1 MSQWR
6 LGLKLLR
13 REGFSGEL
21 RWFVLA
27 LALSVACVLSV
38 ALVADRLDAGLKASG
53 RDFIGADRVLRSATP
68 APAAWLAQAKQEG
81 LVVQTTVSFNSMLFH
96 GDALQLASIRAVPSD
111 FPFYGKLELNPQRAP
126 APGEIW
132 LSARVMLLLGAKA
145 GDELEVG
152 NTRLK
157 VAGELGQE
165 PDQGFSPFQMAPRA
179 LIHSADVEA
188 TGALLPGSR
197 QQWRYLIKGPRENV
211 ARYEAW
217 LSTQLTPGQ
226 KLIKPDDEGSQ
237 VGKPLANAERF
248 FRLASLAGVLLGALA
263 MGIAVRHFAER
274 QTSMVALLKTLGAS
288 RRTLWQLMG
297 TLLFSLTLAGALIGL
312 AAGSAMQWLTLYLL
326 GDLLPADLPPPSWR
340 PFALGLAVAF
350 FITLLLAFVPFLR
363 LLKVPPLRVLR
374 RELEAGIPPWLMVP
388 VGLLGLFALVWGFTA
403 DVRLAVGLIGGM
415 GVLMLLLAL
424 LASGLLRLGSRL
436 KGPHALRLAISHLSR
451 ERSSGLFQLA
461 GFALALMLFGLLWAA
476 RVDLLEDFSTRLP
489 DDAPNRFLVNVAD
502 AEREG
507 ILADLHRAGAIT
519 SDFYP
524 MVRGRLTRIA
534 GEAVGE
540 DAAREGVDRELNF
553 TTAAALPPD
562 NKVTSGQWLG
572 GKGEVSVD
580 EALAERLGIALGDVL
595 GFTIEGRAFEA
606 RVTSLRSIK
615 WDNMRPNFY
624 MIFSPD
630 VLAPFSQTW
639 LGSYRLPAQLSEQG
653 RSAEVEIIRRHP
665 TVSLIDVED
674 LVGRLTLVSDQV
686 SRALGL
692 MLGLVTV
699 AALLVL
705 LTQTQASM
713 AHRRRELLLMRT
725 LGAGS
730 ALLEKMLRW
739 ELVAS
744 GALAGLC
751 AAMVVELC
759 SFGLQW
765 WWQGAQWQFHWAI
778 WGSLPLLGALLVTL
792 AGQGM
797 RRQLLAGTLSDRLRG
812 LGQGLL

>member
-6 LGLKLLR
+6 LGFKLLR
-13 REGFSGEL
+13 REGFNGEL

-53 RDFIGADRVLRSATP
+53 RDFIGADRALRSATP
-68 APAAWLAQAKQEG
+68 APAAWLEQAAKTG
-81 LVVQTTVSFNSMLFH
+81 LAVQTTVSFNSMLFH
-96 GDALQLASIRAVPSD
+96 GDALQLASIRAVPED
-111 FPFYGKLELNPQRAP
+111 FPFYGKLELSPQRAP

-132 LSARVMLLLGAKA
+132 LSARVMQLLAAKP

-152 NTRLK
+152 NTVLK
-157 VAGELGQE
+157 VAGVLGQE
-165 PDQGFSPFQMAPRA
+165 PDQGFSPFLLAPRA

-197 QQWRYLIKGPRENV
+197 QQWRYLFKGTREQV
-211 ARYEAW
+211 ADYERW
-217 LSTQLTPGQ
+217 LKPKLKAGQ
-226 KLIKPDDEGSQ
+226 KLIKPDDQGSQ
-237 VGKPLANAERF
+237 VGRSLANAERF

-274 QTSMVALLKTLGAS
+274 QTNMVALLKTLGAS
-288 RRTLWQLMG
+288 RRSLWQLMG
-297 TLLFSLTLAGALIGL
+297 TLLLSLTLVGALLGL
-312 AAGSAMQWLTLYLL
+312 VAGSAMQWLTLHLL
-326 GDLLPADLPPPSWR
+326 GNLLPADLPPPSWR

-374 RELEAGIPPWLMVP
+374 RELEAGIPPWLALP
-388 VGLLGLFALVWGFTA
+388 VALLGLFGLVWGFTA
-403 DVRLAVGLIGGM
+403 DATLALGLIGGM
-415 GVLMLLLAL
+415 GLLMGLLAL
-424 LASGLLRLGSRL
+424 IASLLLRLGRRVQ
-436 KGPHALRLAISHLSR
+436 GPHALRLAISHLSR
-451 ERSSGLFQLA
+451 ERGSGLFQLA

-476 RVDLLEDFSTRLP
+476 RVDLLGEFSARLP
-489 DDAPNRFLVNVAD
+489 ADAPNRFLVNVAD
-502 AEREG
+502 GEREG
-507 ILADLHRAGAIT
+507 ILADLRQAGAVT

-524 MVRGRLTRIA
+524 MVRGRLVSIA
-534 GEAVGE
+534 SEAVRDTDE
-540 DAAREGVDRELNF
+540 DGREGVNRELNF
-553 TTAAALPPD
+553 TTTATLPPD
-562 NKVTSGQWLG
+562 NTLTAGRWLDGPGQ
-572 GKGEVSVD
+572 VSVD
-580 EALAERLGIALGDVL
+580 KDLAKRLDIALGDTL
-595 GFTIEGRAFEA
+595 GFTIEGRSFKAQ
-606 RVTSLRSIK
+606 VTSLRAIK

-630 VLAPFSQTW
+630 VLTPFSQTW
-639 LGSYRLPAQLSEQG
+639 LGSYRLPEQG
-653 RSAEVEIIRRHP
+653 RVAEVELIRRHP
-665 TVSLIDVED
+665 TVSLIDVDD
-674 LVGRLTLVSDQV
+674 LIVRLTAVSDQV

-730 ALLEKMLRW
+730 ELLRKMLRW

-744 GALAGLC
+744 GLLAGLC

-759 SFGLQW
+759 SLGLQW
-765 WWQGAQWQFHWAI
+765 WWFEGQWQFHWAI
-778 WGSLPLLGALLVTL
+778 WAGLPLLGAVLVTL

-797 RRQLLAGTLSDRLRG
+797 QRQLLAGTLSDRLRG

>member
-6 LGLKLLR
+6 LGLRLLR
-13 REGFSGEL
+13 REGFNGEL

-53 RDFIGADRVLRSATP
+53 RDFIGADRALRSATP
-68 APAAWLAQAKQEG
+68 APAGWLEQAVKTG

-96 GDALQLASIRAVPSD
+96 GDALQLASIRAVPEN
-111 FPFYGKLELNPQRAP
+111 FPFYGKLELIPQRAP

-132 LSARVMLLLGAKA
+132 LSARVMQLLAAKP

-152 NTRLK
+152 NTVLK
-157 VAGELGQE
+157 VAGVLGQE
-165 PDQGFSPFQMAPRA
+165 PDQGFSPFLLAPRA

-197 QQWRYLIKGPRENV
+197 QQWRYLFKGSREQVAEYERWLKPRLK
-211 ARYEAW
+211 A
-217 LSTQLTPGQ
+217 GQ
-226 KLIKPDDEGSQ
+226 KLIKPDDQGSQ
-237 VGKPLANAERF
+237 VGRSLANAERF

-274 QTSMVALLKTLGAS
+274 QTNMVALLKTLGAS

-297 TLLFSLTLAGALIGL
+297 TLLLSLTLAGALLGL
-312 AAGSAMQWLTLYLL
+312 VAGSAMQWLTLHLL
-326 GDLLPADLPPPSWR
+326 GNLLPADLPPPSWR

-374 RELEAGIPPWLMVP
+374 RELEAGIPPWLALP
-388 VGLLGLFALVWGFTA
+388 VALLGLFGLVWGFTA
-403 DVRLAVGLIGGM
+403 DATLALGLIGGM
-415 GVLMLLLAL
+415 GLLMGLLAVI
-424 LASGLLRLGSRL
+424 ASLLLRLGRWVQ
-436 KGPHALRLAISHLSR
+436 GPHALRLAISHLSR
-451 ERSSGLFQLA
+451 ERGSGLFQLA

-476 RVDLLEDFSTRLP
+476 RVDLLGEFSARLP
-489 DDAPNRFLVNVAD
+489 ADAPNRFLVNVAD
-502 AEREG
+502 GEREG
-507 ILADLHRAGAIT
+507 ILADLRQAGAVT

-524 MVRGRLTRIA
+524 MVRGRLVSIA
-534 GEAVGE
+534 SEAVRDTDE
-540 DAAREGVDRELNF
+540 DGREGVNRELNF
-553 TTAAALPPD
+553 TTTATLPPD
-562 NKVTSGQWLG
+562 NTLTAGRWLDGPGQ
-572 GKGEVSVD
+572 VSVD
-580 EALAERLGIALGDVL
+580 KDLAKRLDIALGDTL
-595 GFTIEGRAFEA
+595 GFTIEGRSFKAK
-606 RVTSLRSIK
+606 VTSLRAIK

-639 LGSYRLPAQLSEQG
+639 LGSYRLPEQG
-653 RSAEVEIIRRHP
+653 RVAEVELIRRHP
-665 TVSLIDVED
+665 TVSLIDVDD
-674 LVGRLTLVSDQV
+674 LIVRLTAVSDQV

-730 ALLEKMLRW
+730 ELLRKMLRW

-744 GALAGLC
+744 GLLAGLC

-765 WWQGAQWQFHWAI
+765 WWFEGQWQFHWAI
-778 WGSLPLLGALLVTL
+778 WAGLPLLGAVLVTL

-797 RRQLLAGTLSDRLRG
+797 QRQLLAGTLSDRLRG

>member
-6 LGLKLLR
+6 LGLRLLR

-53 RDFIGADRVLRSATP
+53 RDFIGADRALRSATP
-68 APAAWLAQAKQEG
+68 APAVWLEQAAKMG
-81 LVVQTTVSFNSMLFH
+81 LAVQTTVSFNSMLFH
-96 GDALQLASIRAVPSD
+96 GDALQLASIRAVPED
-111 FPFYGKLELNPQRAP
+111 FPFYGKLELTPQRAP

-132 LSARVMLLLGAKA
+132 LSARVMQLLAAKLGD
-145 GDELEVG
+145 GLEVG
-152 NTRLK
+152 NTVLK
-157 VAGELGQE
+157 VAGVLGQE
-165 PDQGFSPFQMAPRA
+165 PDQGFSPFLLAPRA

-197 QQWRYLIKGPRENV
+197 QQWRYLFKGTREQVAEYERWLKPRLK
-211 ARYEAW
+211 A
-217 LSTQLTPGQ
+217 GQ
-226 KLIKPDDEGSQ
+226 KLIKPDDQGSQ
-237 VGKPLANAERF
+237 VGRSLANAERF

-274 QTSMVALLKTLGAS
+274 QTNMVALLKTLGAS

-297 TLLFSLTLAGALIGL
+297 TLLLSLTLAGALLGL
-312 AAGSAMQWLTLYLL
+312 VAGSAMQWLTLHLL
-326 GDLLPADLPPPSWR
+326 GNLLPADLPPPSWR

-374 RELEAGIPPWLMVP
+374 RELEAGIPPWLALP
-388 VGLLGLFALVWGFTA
+388 VALLGLFGLVWGFTA
-403 DVRLAVGLIGGM
+403 DATLALGLIGGM
-415 GVLMLLLAL
+415 GLLMGLLAVI
-424 LASGLLRLGSRL
+424 ASLLLRLGRRVQ
-436 KGPHALRLAISHLSR
+436 GPHALRLAISHLSR
-451 ERSSGLFQLA
+451 ERGSGLFQLA

-476 RVDLLEDFSTRLP
+476 RVDLLGEFSARLP
-489 DDAPNRFLVNVAD
+489 ADAPNRFLVNVAD
-502 AEREG
+502 GEREG
-507 ILADLHRAGAIT
+507 ILADLRQAGAVT

-524 MVRGRLTRIA
+524 MVRGRLVSIA
-534 GEAVGE
+534 SEVVRDTDE
-540 DAAREGVDRELNF
+540 DGREGVNRELNF
-553 TTAAALPPD
+553 TTTATLPPD
-562 NKVTSGQWLG
+562 NTLTAGRWLDGPGQ
-572 GKGEVSVD
+572 VSVD
-580 EALAERLGIALGDVL
+580 KDLAKRLDIALGDTL
-595 GFTIEGRAFEA
+595 GFTIEGRSFKAK
-606 RVTSLRSIK
+606 VTSLRAIK

-639 LGSYRLPAQLSEQG
+639 LGSYRLPEQG
-653 RSAEVEIIRRHP
+653 RVAEVELIRRHP
-665 TVSLIDVED
+665 TVSLIDVDD
-674 LVGRLTLVSDQV
+674 LIVRLTAVSDQV

-730 ALLEKMLRW
+730 ELLRKMLRW

-744 GALAGLC
+744 GLLAGLC
-751 AAMVVELC
+751 AAMGVELC

-765 WWQGAQWQFHWAI
+765 WWFEGQWQFHWAI
-778 WGSLPLLGALLVTL
+778 WAGLPLLGAVLVTL

-797 RRQLLAGTLSDRLRG
+797 QRQLLAGTLSDRLRG

>member
-6 LGLKLLR
+6 LGFKLLR
-13 REGFSGEL
+13 REGFNGEL

-68 APAAWLAQAKQEG
+68 APTTWLEQAAKTGLA
-81 LVVQTTVSFNSMLFH
+81 VQTTVSFNSMLFH
-96 GDALQLASIRAVPSD
+96 GDALQLASIRAVPED
-111 FPFYGKLELNPQRAP
+111 FPFYGKLELSPQRAP

-132 LSARVMLLLGAKA
+132 LSARVMQLLAAKP
-145 GDELEVG
+145 GDALEVG
-152 NTRLK
+152 NTVLK
-157 VAGELGQE
+157 VAGVLGQE
-165 PDQGFSPFQMAPRA
+165 PDQGFSPFLLAPRA

-197 QQWRYLIKGPRENV
+197 QQWRYLFKGTREQVADYERWLKPRLK
-211 ARYEAW
+211 A
-217 LSTQLTPGQ
+217 GQ
-226 KLIKPDDEGSQ
+226 KLIKPDDQGSQ
-237 VGKPLANAERF
+237 VGRSLANAERF

-274 QTSMVALLKTLGAS
+274 QTNMVALLKTLGAS
-288 RRTLWQLMG
+288 RRSLWQLMG
-297 TLLFSLTLAGALIGL
+297 TLLLSLTLVGALLGL
-312 AAGSAMQWLTLYLL
+312 VAGSAMQWLTLHLL
-326 GDLLPADLPPPSWR
+326 GNLLPADLPPPSWR

-374 RELEAGIPPWLMVP
+374 RELEAGIPPWLALP
-388 VGLLGLFALVWGFTA
+388 VALLGLFGLVWGFTA
-403 DVRLAVGLIGGM
+403 DATLALGLIGGM
-415 GVLMLLLAL
+415 GLLMGLLAL
-424 LASGLLRLGSRL
+424 IASLLLRLGRRVQ
-436 KGPHALRLAISHLSR
+436 GPHALRLAISHLSR
-451 ERSSGLFQLA
+451 ERGRGLFQLA

-476 RVDLLEDFSTRLP
+476 RVDLLGEFSARLP
-489 DDAPNRFLVNVAD
+489 ADAPNRFLVNVAD
-502 AEREG
+502 GEREG
-507 ILADLHRAGAIT
+507 ILADLRQAGAVT

-524 MVRGRLTRIA
+524 MVRGRLVSIA
-534 GEAVGE
+534 SEAVRDTDE
-540 DAAREGVDRELNF
+540 DGREGVNRELNF
-553 TTAAALPPD
+553 TTTATLPPD
-562 NKVTSGQWLG
+562 NTLTAGRWLDGPGQ
-572 GKGEVSVD
+572 VSVD
-580 EALAERLGIALGDVL
+580 KDLAKRLDIALGDTL
-595 GFTIEGRAFEA
+595 GFTIEGRSFKAQ
-606 RVTSLRSIK
+606 VTSLRAIK

-630 VLAPFSQTW
+630 VLTPFSQTW
-639 LGSYRLPAQLSEQG
+639 LGSYRLPEQG
-653 RSAEVEIIRRHP
+653 RVAEVELIRRHP
-665 TVSLIDVED
+665 TVSLIDVDD
-674 LVGRLTLVSDQV
+674 LIVRLTAVSDQV

-730 ALLEKMLRW
+730 ELLRKMLRW

-744 GALAGLC
+744 GLLAGLC

-759 SFGLQW
+759 SLGLQW
-765 WWQGAQWQFHWAI
+765 WWFEGQWQFHWAI
-778 WGSLPLLGALLVTL
+778 WAGLPLLGAVLVTL

-797 RRQLLAGTLSDRLRG
+797 QRQLLAGTLSDRLRG

>member
-6 LGLKLLR
+6 LGFKLLR
-13 REGFSGEL
+13 REGFNGEL

-68 APAAWLAQAKQEG
+68 APAAWLEQAAKTG
-81 LVVQTTVSFNSMLFH
+81 LAVQTTVSFNSMLFH
-96 GDALQLASIRAVPSD
+96 GDALQLASIRAVPED
-111 FPFYGKLELNPQRAP
+111 FPFYGKLELSPQRAP

-132 LSARVMLLLGAKA
+132 LSARVMQLLAAKP

-152 NTRLK
+152 NTVLK
-157 VAGELGQE
+157 VAGVLGQE
-165 PDQGFSPFQMAPRA
+165 PDQGFSPFLLAPRA

-197 QQWRYLIKGPRENV
+197 QQWRYLFKGTREQV
-211 ARYEAW
+211 ADYERW
-217 LSTQLTPGQ
+217 LKPKLKAGQ
-226 KLIKPDDEGSQ
+226 KLIKPDDQGSQ
-237 VGKPLANAERF
+237 VGRSLANAERF

-274 QTSMVALLKTLGAS
+274 QTNMVALLKTLGAS
-288 RRTLWQLMG
+288 RRSLWQLMG
-297 TLLFSLTLAGALIGL
+297 TLLLSLTLVGALLGL
-312 AAGSAMQWLTLYLL
+312 VAGSAMQWLTLHLL
-326 GDLLPADLPPPSWR
+326 GNLLPADLPPPSWR

-374 RELEAGIPPWLMVP
+374 RELEAGIPPWLALP
-388 VGLLGLFALVWGFTA
+388 VALLGLFGLVWGFTSDA
-403 DVRLAVGLIGGM
+403 TLALGLIGGM
-415 GVLMLLLAL
+415 GLLMGLLAL
-424 LASGLLRLGSRL
+424 IASLLLRLGRRVQ
-436 KGPHALRLAISHLSR
+436 GPHALRLAISHLSR
-451 ERSSGLFQLA
+451 ERGSGLFQLA

-476 RVDLLEDFSTRLP
+476 RVDLLGEFSARLP
-489 DDAPNRFLVNVAD
+489 ADAPNRFLVNVAD
-502 AEREG
+502 GEREG
-507 ILADLHRAGAIT
+507 ILADLRQAGAVT

-524 MVRGRLTRIA
+524 MVRGRLVSIA
-534 GEAVGE
+534 SEAVRDTDE
-540 DAAREGVDRELNF
+540 DGREGVNRELNF
-553 TTAAALPPD
+553 TTTATLPPD
-562 NKVTSGQWLG
+562 NTLTAGRWLDGPGQ
-572 GKGEVSVD
+572 VSVD
-580 EALAERLGIALGDVL
+580 KDLAKRLDIALGDTL
-595 GFTIEGRAFEA
+595 GFTIEGRSFKAQ
-606 RVTSLRSIK
+606 VTSLRAIK

-639 LGSYRLPAQLSEQG
+639 LGSYRLPEQG
-653 RSAEVEIIRRHP
+653 RVAEVELIRRHP
-665 TVSLIDVED
+665 TVSLIDVDD
-674 LVGRLTLVSDQV
+674 LIVRLTAVSDQV

-730 ALLEKMLRW
+730 ELLRKMLRW

-744 GALAGLC
+744 GLLAGLC

-759 SFGLQW
+759 SLGLQW
-765 WWQGAQWQFHWAI
+765 WWFEGQWQFHWAI
-778 WGSLPLLGALLVTL
+778 WIGLPLLGAVLVTL

-797 RRQLLAGTLSDRLRG
+797 QRQLLAGTLSDRLRG

>member
-6 LGLKLLR
+6 LGFKLLR
-13 REGFSGEL
+13 REGFNGEL

-53 RDFIGADRVLRSATP
+53 RDFIGADRALRSATP
-68 APAAWLAQAKQEG
+68 APAAWLEQAAKTG
-81 LVVQTTVSFNSMLFH
+81 LAVQTTVSFNSMLFH
-96 GDALQLASIRAVPSD
+96 GDALQLASIRAVPED
-111 FPFYGKLELNPQRAP
+111 FPFYGKLELSPQRTP

-132 LSARVMLLLGAKA
+132 LSARVMQLLAAKP
-145 GDELEVG
+145 GDALEVG
-152 NTRLK
+152 NTVLK
-157 VAGELGQE
+157 VAGVLGQE
-165 PDQGFSPFQMAPRA
+165 PDQGFSPFLLAPRA

-197 QQWRYLIKGPRENV
+197 QQWRYLFKGTREQVADYERWLKPRLK
-211 ARYEAW
+211 A
-217 LSTQLTPGQ
+217 GQ
-226 KLIKPDDEGSQ
+226 KLIKPDDQGSQ
-237 VGKPLANAERF
+237 VGRSLANAERF

-274 QTSMVALLKTLGAS
+274 QTNMVALLKTLGAS
-288 RRTLWQLMG
+288 RRSLWQLMG
-297 TLLFSLTLAGALIGL
+297 TLLLSLTLVGALLGL
-312 AAGSAMQWLTLYLL
+312 VAGSAMQWLTLHLL
-326 GDLLPADLPPPSWR
+326 GNLLPADLPPPSWR

-374 RELEAGIPPWLMVP
+374 RELEAGIPPWLALP
-388 VGLLGLFALVWGFTA
+388 VALLGLFGLVWGFTA
-403 DVRLAVGLIGGM
+403 DATLALGLIGGM
-415 GVLMLLLAL
+415 GLLMGLLAL
-424 LASGLLRLGSRL
+424 IASLLLRLGRRVQ
-436 KGPHALRLAISHLSR
+436 GPHALRLAISHLSR
-451 ERSSGLFQLA
+451 ERGSGLFQLA

-476 RVDLLEDFSTRLP
+476 RVDLLGEFSARLP
-489 DDAPNRFLVNVAD
+489 ADAPNRFLVNVAD
-502 AEREG
+502 GEREG
-507 ILADLHRAGAIT
+507 ILADLRQAGAVT

-524 MVRGRLTRIA
+524 MVRGRLVSIA
-534 GEAVGE
+534 SEAVRDTDE
-540 DAAREGVDRELNF
+540 DGREGVNRELNF
-553 TTAAALPPD
+553 TTTATLPPD
-562 NKVTSGQWLG
+562 NTLTAGRWLDGPGQ
-572 GKGEVSVD
+572 VSVD
-580 EALAERLGIALGDVL
+580 KDLAKRLDIALGDTL
-595 GFTIEGRAFEA
+595 GFTIEGRSFKAQ
-606 RVTSLRSIK
+606 VTSLRAIK

-639 LGSYRLPAQLSEQG
+639 LGSYRLPEQG
-653 RSAEVEIIRRHP
+653 RVAEVELIRRHP
-665 TVSLIDVED
+665 TVSLIDVDD
-674 LVGRLTLVSDQV
+674 LIVRLTAVSDQV

-730 ALLEKMLRW
+730 ELLRKMLRW

-744 GALAGLC
+744 GLLAGLC

-759 SFGLQW
+759 SLGLQW
-765 WWQGAQWQFHWAI
+765 WWFEGQWQFHWAI
-778 WGSLPLLGALLVTL
+778 WAGLPLLGAVLVTL

-797 RRQLLAGTLSDRLRG
+797 QRQLLAGTLSDRLRG

>member
-1 MSQWR
+1 MSRWR
-6 LGLKLLR
+6 LGVKLLR

-53 RDFIGADRVLRSATP
+53 RDFIGADRALRSATP
-68 APAAWLAQAKQEG
+68 APAAWLKQAEKAG
-81 LVVQTTVSFNSMLFH
+81 LSVQTTVSFNSMLFH

-111 FPFYGKLELNPQRAP
+111 FPFYGKLELSPQRAP

-132 LSARVMLLLGAKA
+132 LSARVMQLLEAKI

-152 NTRLK
+152 NTLLK

-165 PDQGFSPFQMAPRA
+165 PDQGFSPFLLAPRA
-179 LIHSADVEA
+179 LIHSADIEA

-197 QQWRYLIKGPRENV
+197 QQWRYLFKGAREDV
-211 ARYEAW
+211 AGYERW
-217 LSTQLTPGQ
+217 LRPKLKAGQ
-226 KLIKPDDEGSQ
+226 KLIKPDDQGSQ
-237 VGKPLANAERF
+237 VGRSLANAERF

-274 QTSMVALLKTLGAS
+274 QTNMVALLKTLGAS

-312 AAGSAMQWLTLYLL
+312 VAGSAMQWLTLHLL
-326 GDLLPADLPPPSWR
+326 GNLLPADLPPPSWR

-374 RELEAGIPPWLMVP
+374 RELEAGIPPWLALP
-388 VGLLGLFALVWGFTA
+388 VALLGLFGLVWGFTA
-403 DVRLAVGLIGGM
+403 DVTLALGLIGGM
-415 GVLMLLLAL
+415 GLLMGLLAL
-424 LASGLLRLGSRL
+424 IASLLLRFGRRV

-451 ERSSGLFQLA
+451 ERGSGLFQLA
-461 GFALALMLFGLLWAA
+461 GFALALMLFGLLWAV
-476 RVDLLEDFSTRLP
+476 RVDLLDDFSARLP
-489 DDAPNRFLVNVAD
+489 ADAPNRFLVNIAD
-502 AEREG
+502 HEREG
-507 ILADLHRAGAIT
+507 ILADLHNAGALT

-524 MVRGRLTRIA
+524 MVRGRLVSIA
-534 GEAVGE
+534 SEAVRDSDE
-540 DAAREGVDRELNF
+540 DGREGVNRELNF
-553 TTAAALPPD
+553 TTTTGLPPD
-562 NKVTSGQWLG
+562 NTLTAGRWLDGPGQ
-572 GKGEVSVD
+572 VSVD
-580 EALAERLGIALGDVL
+580 KDLAKRLDIALGDTL
-595 GFTIEGRAFEA
+595 GFTIEGRSFKAQ
-606 RVTSLRSIK
+606 VTSLRAIK

-639 LGSYRLPAQLSEQG
+639 LGSYRLPEQG
-653 RSAEVEIIRRHP
+653 RVAEVELIRRHP
-665 TVSLIDVED
+665 TVSLIDVDD
-674 LVGRLTLVSDQV
+674 LIVRLTAVSEQV

-725 LGAGS
+725 LGAS
-730 ALLEKMLRW
+730 SELLKKMLRW

-744 GALAGLC
+744 GLLAGLC
-751 AAMVVELC
+751 AAIVVELC

-765 WWQGAQWQFHWAI
+765 WWFEGQWQFHWAI
-778 WGSLPLLGALLVTL
+778 WAGLPLLGALLVTL

-797 RRQLLAGTLSDRLRG
+797 QRQLLAGTLSDRLRG

>member
-6 LGLKLLR
+6 LGFKLLR
-13 REGFSGEL
+13 REGFNGEL

-68 APAAWLAQAKQEG
+68 TPAAWLEQAAKTG
-81 LVVQTTVSFNSMLFH
+81 LAVQTTVSFNSMLFH
-96 GDALQLASIRAVPSD
+96 GDALQLASIRAVPED
-111 FPFYGKLELNPQRAP
+111 FPFYGKLELSPQRAP

-132 LSARVMLLLGAKA
+132 LSARVMQLLAAKP

-152 NTRLK
+152 NTVLK
-157 VAGELGQE
+157 VAGVLGQE
-165 PDQGFSPFQMAPRA
+165 PDQGFSPFLLAPRA

-197 QQWRYLIKGPRENV
+197 QQWRYLFKGTREQVAEYDRWLKPRLK
-211 ARYEAW
+211 A
-217 LSTQLTPGQ
+217 GQ
-226 KLIKPDDEGSQ
+226 KLIKPDDQGSQ
-237 VGKPLANAERF
+237 VGRSLANAERF

-274 QTSMVALLKTLGAS
+274 QTNMVALLKTLGAS

-297 TLLFSLTLAGALIGL
+297 TLLLSLTLVGALLGL
-312 AAGSAMQWLTLYLL
+312 VAGSAMQWLTLHLL
-326 GDLLPADLPPPSWR
+326 GNLLPADLPPPSWR

-374 RELEAGIPPWLMVP
+374 RELEAGIPPWLALP
-388 VGLLGLFALVWGFTA
+388 VALLGLFGLVWGFTA
-403 DVRLAVGLIGGM
+403 DATLALGLIGGM
-415 GVLMLLLAL
+415 GLLMGLLAL
-424 LASGLLRLGSRL
+424 IASLLLRLGRRVQ
-436 KGPHALRLAISHLSR
+436 GPHALRLAISHLSR
-451 ERSSGLFQLA
+451 ERGSGLFQLA

-476 RVDLLEDFSTRLP
+476 RVDLLGEFSARLP
-489 DDAPNRFLVNVAD
+489 ADAPNRFLVNVAD
-502 AEREG
+502 GEREG
-507 ILADLHRAGAIT
+507 ILVDLRQAGAVT

-524 MVRGRLTRIA
+524 MVRGRLVSIA
-534 GEAVGE
+534 SEAVRDTDE
-540 DAAREGVDRELNF
+540 DGREGVNRELNF
-553 TTAAALPPD
+553 TTTATLPPD
-562 NKVTSGQWLG
+562 NTLTAGRWLDGPGQ
-572 GKGEVSVD
+572 VSVD
-580 EALAERLGIALGDVL
+580 KDLAKRLDIALGDTL
-595 GFTIEGRAFEA
+595 GFTIEGRSFKAQ
-606 RVTSLRSIK
+606 VTSLRAIK

-639 LGSYRLPAQLSEQG
+639 LGSYRLPEQG
-653 RSAEVEIIRRHP
+653 RVAEVELIRRHP
-665 TVSLIDVED
+665 TVSLIDVDD
-674 LVGRLTLVSDQV
+674 LIVRLTAVSDQV

-730 ALLEKMLRW
+730 ELLRKMLRW

-744 GALAGLC
+744 GLLAGLC

-759 SFGLQW
+759 SLGLQW
-765 WWQGAQWQFHWAI
+765 WWFEGQWQFHWAI
-778 WGSLPLLGALLVTL
+778 WAGLPLLGAVLVTL

-797 RRQLLAGTLSDRLRG
+797 QRQLLAGTLSDRLRG

>member
-6 LGLKLLR
+6 LGLRLLR
-13 REGFSGEL
+13 REGFNGEL

-68 APAAWLAQAKQEG
+68 APAGWLEQAVKSG
-81 LVVQTTVSFNSMLFH
+81 LAVQTTVSFNSMLFH
-96 GDALQLASIRAVPSD
+96 GDALQLASIRAVPED
-111 FPFYGKLELNPQRAP
+111 FPFYGKLELSPQRAP

-132 LSARVMLLLGAKA
+132 LSARVMQLLAAKL

-152 NTRLK
+152 NTVLK
-157 VAGELGQE
+157 VAGVLGQE
-165 PDQGFSPFQMAPRA
+165 PDQGFSPFLLAPRA

-197 QQWRYLIKGPRENV
+197 QQWRYLFKGTREQVAEYERWLKPRLK
-211 ARYEAW
+211 A
-217 LSTQLTPGQ
+217 GQ
-226 KLIKPDDEGSQ
+226 KLIKPDDQGSQ
-237 VGKPLANAERF
+237 VGRSLANAERF

-274 QTSMVALLKTLGAS
+274 QTNMVALLKTLGAS

-297 TLLFSLTLAGALIGL
+297 TLLLSLTLAGALLGL
-312 AAGSAMQWLTLYLL
+312 VAGSAMQWLTLHLL
-326 GDLLPADLPPPSWR
+326 GNLLPADLPPPSWR

-374 RELEAGIPPWLMVP
+374 RELEAGIPPWLALP
-388 VGLLGLFALVWGFTA
+388 VALLGLFGLVWGFTA
-403 DVRLAVGLIGGM
+403 DATLALGLIGGM
-415 GVLMLLLAL
+415 GLLMGLLAVI
-424 LASGLLRLGSRL
+424 ASLLLRLGRRVQ
-436 KGPHALRLAISHLSR
+436 GPHALRLAISHLSR
-451 ERSSGLFQLA
+451 ERGSGLFQLA

-476 RVDLLEDFSTRLP
+476 RVDLLGEFSARLP
-489 DDAPNRFLVNVAD
+489 ADAPNRFLVNVAD
-502 AEREG
+502 GEREG
-507 ILADLHRAGAIT
+507 ILADLRQAGAVT

-524 MVRGRLTRIA
+524 MVRGRLVSIA
-534 GEAVGE
+534 SEAVRDTDE
-540 DAAREGVDRELNF
+540 DGREGVNRELNF
-553 TTAAALPPD
+553 TTTATLPPD
-562 NKVTSGQWLG
+562 NTLTAGRWLDGPGQ
-572 GKGEVSVD
+572 VSVD
-580 EALAERLGIALGDVL
+580 KDLAKRLDIALGDTL
-595 GFTIEGRAFEA
+595 GFTIEGRSFKAK
-606 RVTSLRSIK
+606 VTSLRAIK

-639 LGSYRLPAQLSEQG
+639 LGSYRLPEQG
-653 RSAEVEIIRRHP
+653 RVAEVELIRRHP
-665 TVSLIDVED
+665 TVSLIDVDD
-674 LVGRLTLVSDQV
+674 LIVRLTAVSDQV

-730 ALLEKMLRW
+730 ELLRKMLRW

-744 GALAGLC
+744 GLLAGLC

-765 WWQGAQWQFHWAI
+765 WWFEGQWQFHWAI
-778 WGSLPLLGALLVTL
+778 WAGLPLLGAVLVTL

-797 RRQLLAGTLSDRLRG
+797 QRQLLAGTLSDRLRG

>member
-81 LVVQTTVSFNSMLFH
+81 LLVQTTVSFNSMLFH

-111 FPFYGKLELNPQRAP
+111 FPFYGKLELHPQRAP

>member
-6 LGLKLLR
+6 LGFKLLR
-13 REGFSGEL
+13 REGFNGEL

-68 APAAWLAQAKQEG
+68 APAAWLEQAAKTG
-81 LVVQTTVSFNSMLFH
+81 LAVQTTVSFNSMLFH
-96 GDALQLASIRAVPSD
+96 GDALQLASIRAVPED
-111 FPFYGKLELNPQRAP
+111 FPFYGKLELSPQRAP
-126 APGEIW
+126 VPGEIW
-132 LSARVMLLLGAKA
+132 LSARVMQLLAAKP
-145 GDELEVG
+145 GDALEVG
-152 NTRLK
+152 NTVLK
-157 VAGELGQE
+157 VAGVLGQE
-165 PDQGFSPFQMAPRA
+165 PDQGFSPFLLAPRA

-197 QQWRYLIKGPRENV
+197 QQWRYLFKGSREQVAEYERWLKPRLK
-211 ARYEAW
+211 A
-217 LSTQLTPGQ
+217 GQ
-226 KLIKPDDEGSQ
+226 KLIKPDDQGSQ
-237 VGKPLANAERF
+237 VGRSLANAERF

-274 QTSMVALLKTLGAS
+274 QTNMVALLKTLGAS
-288 RRTLWQLMG
+288 RRSLWQLMG
-297 TLLFSLTLAGALIGL
+297 TLLLSLTLVGALLGL
-312 AAGSAMQWLTLYLL
+312 VAGSAMQWLTLHLL
-326 GDLLPADLPPPSWR
+326 GNLLPADLPPPSWR

-374 RELEAGIPPWLMVP
+374 RELEAGIPPWLALP
-388 VGLLGLFALVWGFTA
+388 VALLGLFGLVWGFTA
-403 DVRLAVGLIGGM
+403 DATLALGLIGGM
-415 GVLMLLLAL
+415 GLLMGLLAL
-424 LASGLLRLGSRL
+424 IASLLLRLGRRVQ
-436 KGPHALRLAISHLSR
+436 GPHALRLAISHLSR
-451 ERSSGLFQLA
+451 ERGSGLFQLA

-476 RVDLLEDFSTRLP
+476 RVDLLGEFSARLP
-489 DDAPNRFLVNVAD
+489 ADAPNRFLVNVAD
-502 AEREG
+502 GEREG
-507 ILADLHRAGAIT
+507 ILADLRQAGAVT

-524 MVRGRLTRIA
+524 MVRGRLVSIA
-534 GEAVGE
+534 SEAVRDTDE
-540 DAAREGVDRELNF
+540 DGREGVNRELNF
-553 TTAAALPPD
+553 TTTATLPPD
-562 NKVTSGQWLG
+562 NTLTAGRWLDGPGQ
-572 GKGEVSVD
+572 VSVD
-580 EALAERLGIALGDVL
+580 KDLAKRLDIALGDTL
-595 GFTIEGRAFEA
+595 GFTIEGRSFKAQ
-606 RVTSLRSIK
+606 VTSLRAIK

-639 LGSYRLPAQLSEQG
+639 LGSYRLPEQG
-653 RSAEVEIIRRHP
+653 RVAEVELIRRHP
-665 TVSLIDVED
+665 TVSLIDVDD
-674 LVGRLTLVSDQV
+674 LIVRLTAVSDQV

-730 ALLEKMLRW
+730 ELLRKMLRW

-744 GALAGLC
+744 GLLAGLC

-759 SFGLQW
+759 SLGLQW
-765 WWQGAQWQFHWAI
+765 WWFEGQWQFHWAI
-778 WGSLPLLGALLVTL
+778 WAGLPLLGAVLVTL

-797 RRQLLAGTLSDRLRG
+797 QRQLLAGTLSDRLRG

>member
-53 RDFIGADRVLRSATP
+53 RDFIGGDRVLRSATP
-68 APAAWLAQAKQEG
+68 APAEWLAQAHQEG
-81 LVVQTTVSFNSMLFH
+81 LAVQTTVSFNSMLFH
-96 GDALQLASIRAVPSD
+96 GDTLQLASIRAVPGD
-111 FPFYGKLELNPQRAP
+111 FPFYGKLELTPQRTP

-132 LSARVMLLLGAKA
+132 LSARVMQLLGAKVGEA
-145 GDELEVG
+145 LEVG
-152 NTRLK
+152 NTRLT

-179 LIHSADVEA
+179 LIHSADIEA

-197 QQWRYLIKGPRENV
+197 QQWRYLVKGPRDAI

-217 LSTQLTPGQ
+217 LNPRLSAGQ
-226 KLIKPDDEGSQ
+226 KLVKPDDQGTQ
-237 VGKPLANAERF
+237 VGKSLGNAERF

-274 QTSMVALLKTLGAS
+274 QTNMVALLKTLGAS

-297 TLLFSLTLAGALIGL
+297 TLLFSLTLVGALMGL
-312 AAGSAMQWLTLYLL
+312 VAGSAMQWLTLNLL

-350 FITLLLAFVPFLR
+350 FITLMLAFVPFLR

-374 RELEAGIPPWLMVP
+374 RELEAGIPPWLTVP
-388 VGLLGLFALVWGFTA
+388 VGLIGLFALVWGFTA
-403 DVRLAVGLIGGM
+403 DIRLACGLIGGM
-415 GVLMLLLAL
+415 GVLMALLAL
-424 LASGLLRLGSRL
+424 LA
-436 KGPHALRLAISHLSR
+436 
-451 ERSSGLFQLA
+451 
-461 GFALALMLFGLLWAA
+461 
-476 RVDLLEDFSTRLP
+476 
-489 DDAPNRFLVNVAD
+489 
-502 AEREG
+502 
-507 ILADLHRAGAIT
+507 
-519 SDFYP
+519 Y
-524 MVRGRLTRIA
+524 
-534 GEAVGE
+534 
-540 DAAREGVDRELNF
+540 
-553 TTAAALPPD
+553 
-562 NKVTSGQWLG
+562 NKVTAGQWLA

-580 EALAERLGIALGDVL
+580 EALAGRLGIALGDVL
-595 GFTIEGRAFEA
+595 GFTIEGQAFEA

-639 LGSYRLPAQLSEQG
+639 LGSYRLPPEG
-653 RSAEVEIIRRHP
+653 RGAEVELIRRHP

-674 LVGRLTLVSDQV
+674 LIGRLTLVSDQV

-705 LTQTQASM
+705 LTQTQAGM

-765 WWQGAQWQFHWAI
+765 WWEGAQWQFHWAI
-778 WGSLPLLGALLVTL
+778 WAALPLLGAVLVTL

>member
-6 LGLKLLR
+6 LGFKLLR
-13 REGFSGEL
+13 REGFNGEL

-68 APAAWLAQAKQEG
+68 APAAWLEQAAKTG
-81 LVVQTTVSFNSMLFH
+81 LAVQTTVSFNSMLFH
-96 GDALQLASIRAVPSD
+96 GDALQLASIRAVPEN
-111 FPFYGKLELNPQRAP
+111 FPFYGKLELSPQRAP

-132 LSARVMLLLGAKA
+132 LSARVMQLLAAKP
-145 GDELEVG
+145 GDALEVG
-152 NTRLK
+152 NTVLK
-157 VAGELGQE
+157 VAGVLGQE
-165 PDQGFSPFQMAPRA
+165 PDQGFSPFLLAPRA

-197 QQWRYLIKGPRENV
+197 QQWRYLFKGTREQVADYERWLKPRLK
-211 ARYEAW
+211 A
-217 LSTQLTPGQ
+217 GQ
-226 KLIKPDDEGSQ
+226 KLIKPDDQGSQ
-237 VGKPLANAERF
+237 VGRSLANAERF

-263 MGIAVRHFAER
+263 MSIAVRHFAER
-274 QTSMVALLKTLGAS
+274 QTNMVALLKTLGAS
-288 RRTLWQLMG
+288 RRSLWQLMG
-297 TLLFSLTLAGALIGL
+297 TLLLSLTLVGALLGL
-312 AAGSAMQWLTLYLL
+312 VAGSAMQWLTLHLL
-326 GDLLPADLPPPSWR
+326 GNLLPADLPPPSWR

-374 RELEAGIPPWLMVP
+374 RELEAGIPPWLALP
-388 VGLLGLFALVWGFTA
+388 VALLGLFGLVWGFTA
-403 DVRLAVGLIGGM
+403 DATLALGLIGGM
-415 GVLMLLLAL
+415 GLLMGLLAL
-424 LASGLLRLGSRL
+424 IASLLLRLGRRVQ
-436 KGPHALRLAISHLSR
+436 GPHALRLAISYLSR
-451 ERSSGLFQLA
+451 ERGSGLFQLA

-476 RVDLLEDFSTRLP
+476 RVDLLGEFSARLP
-489 DDAPNRFLVNVAD
+489 ADAPNRFLVNVAD
-502 AEREG
+502 GEREG
-507 ILADLHRAGAIT
+507 ILADLRQAGAVT

-524 MVRGRLTRIA
+524 MVRGRLVSIA
-534 GEAVGE
+534 SEAVLDTDE
-540 DAAREGVDRELNF
+540 DGREGVNRELNF
-553 TTAAALPPD
+553 TTTATLPPD
-562 NKVTSGQWLG
+562 NTLTTGRWLDGPGQ
-572 GKGEVSVD
+572 VSVD
-580 EALAERLGIALGDVL
+580 KDLAKRLDIALGDTL
-595 GFTIEGRAFEA
+595 GFTIEGRSFKAQ
-606 RVTSLRSIK
+606 VTSLRTIK

-639 LGSYRLPAQLSEQG
+639 LGSYRLPEQG
-653 RSAEVEIIRRHP
+653 RVAEVELIRRHP
-665 TVSLIDVED
+665 TVSLIDVDD
-674 LVGRLTLVSDQV
+674 LIVRLTAVSDQV

-713 AHRRRELLLMRT
+713 GHRRRELLLMRT

-730 ALLEKMLRW
+730 ELLRKMLRW

-744 GALAGLC
+744 GLLAGLC

-759 SFGLQW
+759 SLGLQW
-765 WWQGAQWQFHWAI
+765 WWFEGQWQFHWAI
-778 WGSLPLLGALLVTL
+778 WAGLPLLGAVLVTL

-797 RRQLLAGTLSDRLRG
+797 QRQLLAGTLSDRLRG

>member
-6 LGLKLLR
+6 LGLRLLR
-13 REGFSGEL
+13 REGFNGEL

-53 RDFIGADRVLRSATP
+53 RDFIGADRALRSATP
-68 APAAWLAQAKQEG
+68 APAGWLEQAAKTG
-81 LVVQTTVSFNSMLFH
+81 LAVQTTVSFNSMLFH
-96 GDALQLASIRAVPSD
+96 GDALQLASIRAVPED
-111 FPFYGKLELNPQRAP
+111 FPFYGKLELSPQRAP

-132 LSARVMLLLGAKA
+132 LSARVMQLLAAKP

-152 NTRLK
+152 NTVLK
-157 VAGELGQE
+157 VAGVLGQE
-165 PDQGFSPFQMAPRA
+165 PDQGFSPFLLAPRA

-197 QQWRYLIKGPRENV
+197 QQWRYLFKGTREQVAEYERWLKPRLK
-211 ARYEAW
+211 A
-217 LSTQLTPGQ
+217 GQ
-226 KLIKPDDEGSQ
+226 KLIKPDDQGSQ
-237 VGKPLANAERF
+237 VGRSLANAERF

-274 QTSMVALLKTLGAS
+274 QTNMVALLKTLGAS

-297 TLLFSLTLAGALIGL
+297 TLLLSLTLAGALLGL
-312 AAGSAMQWLTLYLL
+312 VAGSAMQWLTLHLL
-326 GDLLPADLPPPSWR
+326 GNLLPADLPPPSWR

-374 RELEAGIPPWLMVP
+374 RELEAGIPPWLALP
-388 VGLLGLFALVWGFTA
+388 VALLGLFGLVWGFTA
-403 DVRLAVGLIGGM
+403 DATLALGLIGGM
-415 GVLMLLLAL
+415 GLLMGLLAVI
-424 LASGLLRLGSRL
+424 ASLLLRLGRRVQ
-436 KGPHALRLAISHLSR
+436 GPHALRLAISHLSR
-451 ERSSGLFQLA
+451 ERGSGLFQLA

-476 RVDLLEDFSTRLP
+476 RVDLLGEFSARLP
-489 DDAPNRFLVNVAD
+489 ADAPNRFLVNVAD
-502 AEREG
+502 GEREG
-507 ILADLHRAGAIT
+507 ILADLRQAGAVT

-524 MVRGRLTRIA
+524 MVRGRLVSIA
-534 GEAVGE
+534 SEEVRDTDE
-540 DAAREGVDRELNF
+540 DGREGVNRELNF
-553 TTAAALPPD
+553 TTTATLPPD
-562 NKVTSGQWLG
+562 NTLTAGRWLDG
-572 GKGEVSVD
+572 PDQVSVD
-580 EALAERLGIALGDVL
+580 KDLAKRLDIALGDTL
-595 GFTIEGRAFEA
+595 GFTIEGRSFKAK
-606 RVTSLRSIK
+606 VTSLRAIK

-639 LGSYRLPAQLSEQG
+639 LGSYRLPEQG
-653 RSAEVEIIRRHP
+653 RVAEVELIRRHP
-665 TVSLIDVED
+665 TVSLIDVDD
-674 LVGRLTLVSDQV
+674 LIVRLTAVSDQV

-730 ALLEKMLRW
+730 ELLRKMLRW

-744 GALAGLC
+744 GLLAGLC

-765 WWQGAQWQFHWAI
+765 WWFEGQWQFHWAI
-778 WGSLPLLGALLVTL
+778 WAGLPLLGAVLVTL

-797 RRQLLAGTLSDRLRG
+797 QRQLLAGTLSDRLRG

>member
-6 LGLKLLR
+6 LGFKLLR
-13 REGFSGEL
+13 REGFNGEL

-53 RDFIGADRVLRSATP
+53 RDFIGADRALRSATP
-68 APAAWLAQAKQEG
+68 APAAWLEQAAKTG
-81 LVVQTTVSFNSMLFH
+81 LAVQTTVSFNSMLFH
-96 GDALQLASIRAVPSD
+96 GDALQLASIRAVPED
-111 FPFYGKLELNPQRAP
+111 FPFYGKLELSPQRAP

-132 LSARVMLLLGAKA
+132 LSARVMQLLAAKP
-145 GDELEVG
+145 GDALEVG
-152 NTRLK
+152 NTVLK
-157 VAGELGQE
+157 VAGVLGQE
-165 PDQGFSPFQMAPRA
+165 PDQGFSPFLLAPRA

-197 QQWRYLIKGPRENV
+197 QQWRYLFKGSREQVAEYERWLKPRLK
-211 ARYEAW
+211 A
-217 LSTQLTPGQ
+217 GQ
-226 KLIKPDDEGSQ
+226 KLIKPDDQGSQ
-237 VGKPLANAERF
+237 VGRSLANAERF

-274 QTSMVALLKTLGAS
+274 QTNMVALLKTLGAS
-288 RRTLWQLMG
+288 RRSLWQLMG
-297 TLLFSLTLAGALIGL
+297 TLLLSLTLVGALLGL
-312 AAGSAMQWLTLYLL
+312 VAGSAMQWLTLHLL
-326 GDLLPADLPPPSWR
+326 GNLLPADLPPPSWR

-374 RELEAGIPPWLMVP
+374 RELEAGIPPWLALP
-388 VGLLGLFALVWGFTA
+388 VALLGLFGLVWGFTA
-403 DVRLAVGLIGGM
+403 DATLALGLIGGM
-415 GVLMLLLAL
+415 GLLMGLLAL
-424 LASGLLRLGSRL
+424 IASLLLRLGRRVQ
-436 KGPHALRLAISHLSR
+436 GPHALRLAISHLSR
-451 ERSSGLFQLA
+451 ERGSGLFQLA

-476 RVDLLEDFSTRLP
+476 RVDLLGEFSARLP
-489 DDAPNRFLVNVAD
+489 ADAPNRFLVNVAD
-502 AEREG
+502 GEREG
-507 ILADLHRAGAIT
+507 ILADLRQAGAVT

-524 MVRGRLTRIA
+524 MVRGRLVSIA
-534 GEAVGE
+534 SEAVRDTDE
-540 DAAREGVDRELNF
+540 DGREGVNRELNF
-553 TTAAALPPD
+553 TTTATLPPD
-562 NKVTSGQWLG
+562 NTLTAGRWLDGPGQ
-572 GKGEVSVD
+572 VSVD
-580 EALAERLGIALGDVL
+580 KDLAKRLDIALGDTL
-595 GFTIEGRAFEA
+595 GFTIEGRSFKAQ
-606 RVTSLRSIK
+606 VTSLRAIK

-639 LGSYRLPAQLSEQG
+639 LGSYRLPEQG
-653 RSAEVEIIRRHP
+653 RVAEVELIRRHP
-665 TVSLIDVED
+665 TVSLIDVDD
-674 LVGRLTLVSDQV
+674 LIVRLTAVSDQV

-730 ALLEKMLRW
+730 ELLRKMLRW

-744 GALAGLC
+744 GLLAGLC

-759 SFGLQW
+759 SLGLQW
-765 WWQGAQWQFHWAI
+765 WWFEGQWQFHWAI
-778 WGSLPLLGALLVTL
+778 WIGLPLLGAVLVTL

-797 RRQLLAGTLSDRLRG
+797 QRQLLAGTLSDRLRG

>member
-6 LGLKLLR
+6 LGFKLLR
-13 REGFSGEL
+13 REGFNGEL

-68 APAAWLAQAKQEG
+68 APAAWLEQAAKTG
-81 LVVQTTVSFNSMLFH
+81 LAVQTTVSFNSMLFH
-96 GDALQLASIRAVPSD
+96 GDALQLASIRAVPED
-111 FPFYGKLELNPQRAP
+111 FPFYGKLELSPQRAP

-132 LSARVMLLLGAKA
+132 LSARVMQLLAAKP
-145 GDELEVG
+145 GDALEVG
-152 NTRLK
+152 NTVLK
-157 VAGELGQE
+157 VAGVLGQE
-165 PDQGFSPFQMAPRA
+165 PDQGFSPFLLAPRA

-197 QQWRYLIKGPRENV
+197 QQWRYLFKGTREQV
-211 ARYEAW
+211 ADYERW
-217 LSTQLTPGQ
+217 LKPKLKAGQ
-226 KLIKPDDEGSQ
+226 KLIKPDDQGSQ
-237 VGKPLANAERF
+237 VGRSLANAERF

-274 QTSMVALLKTLGAS
+274 QTNMVALLKTLGAS
-288 RRTLWQLMG
+288 RRSLWQLMG
-297 TLLFSLTLAGALIGL
+297 TLLLSLTLVGALLGL
-312 AAGSAMQWLTLYLL
+312 VAGSAMQWLTLHLL
-326 GDLLPADLPPPSWR
+326 GNLLPADLPPPSWR

-374 RELEAGIPPWLMVP
+374 RELEAGIPPWLALP
-388 VGLLGLFALVWGFTA
+388 VALLGLFGLVWGFTA
-403 DVRLAVGLIGGM
+403 DATLALGLIGGM
-415 GVLMLLLAL
+415 GLLMGLLAL
-424 LASGLLRLGSRL
+424 IASLLLRLGRRVQ
-436 KGPHALRLAISHLSR
+436 GPHALRLAISHLSR
-451 ERSSGLFQLA
+451 ERGSGLFQLA

-476 RVDLLEDFSTRLP
+476 RVDLLGEFSARLP
-489 DDAPNRFLVNVAD
+489 ADAPNRFLVNVAD
-502 AEREG
+502 GEREG
-507 ILADLHRAGAIT
+507 ILADLRQAGAVT

-524 MVRGRLTRIA
+524 MVRGRLVSIA
-534 GEAVGE
+534 SEAVRDTDE
-540 DAAREGVDRELNF
+540 DGREGVNRELNF
-553 TTAAALPPD
+553 TTTATLPPD
-562 NKVTSGQWLG
+562 NTLTAGRWLDGPGQ
-572 GKGEVSVD
+572 VSVD
-580 EALAERLGIALGDVL
+580 KDLAKRLDIALGDTL
-595 GFTIEGRAFEA
+595 GFTIEGRSFKAQ
-606 RVTSLRSIK
+606 VTSLRAIK

-639 LGSYRLPAQLSEQG
+639 LGSYRLPEQG
-653 RSAEVEIIRRHP
+653 RVAEVELIRRHP
-665 TVSLIDVED
+665 TVSLIDVDD
-674 LVGRLTLVSDQV
+674 LIVRLTAVSDQV

-730 ALLEKMLRW
+730 ELLRKMLRW

-744 GALAGLC
+744 GLLAGLC

-759 SFGLQW
+759 SLGLQW
-765 WWQGAQWQFHWAI
+765 WWFEGQWQFHWAI
-778 WGSLPLLGALLVTL
+778 WIGLPLLGAVLVTL

-797 RRQLLAGTLSDRLRG
+797 QRQLLAGTLSDRLRG

>member
-6 LGLKLLR
+6 LGLTLLR

-68 APAAWLAQAKQEG
+68 APADWLARASQEG
-81 LVVQTTVSFNSMLFH
+81 LAVQTTVSFNSMLFH
-96 GDALQLASIRAVPSD
+96 GDGLQLASIRAVPGD
-111 FPFYGKLELNPQRAP
+111 FPFYGKLELNPQRTP
-126 APGEIW
+126 VPGEIW
-132 LSARVMLLLGAKA
+132 LSARVMLLLGAKV

-152 NTRLK
+152 NTRLR

-197 QQWRYLIKGPRENV
+197 QQWRYLIKGSREGI

-217 LSTQLTPGQ
+217 LGPKLTAGQ

-274 QTSMVALLKTLGAS
+274 QTNMVALLKTLGAS

-297 TLLFSLTLAGALIGL
+297 TLLFSLTLAGAIMGL
-312 AAGSAMQWLTLYLL
+312 VAGSAMQWLTLQLL

-340 PFALGLAVAF
+340 PFALGIAVAF

-374 RELEAGIPPWLMVP
+374 RELEAGIPPWLTVP
-388 VGLLGLFALVWGFTA
+388 VGLIGLFALVWGFTA
-403 DVRLAVGLIGGM
+403 DVRLALGLIGGM

-451 ERSSGLFQLA
+451 ERGSGLFQLA

-476 RVDLLEDFSTRLP
+476 RVDLLEDFSARLP
-489 DDAPNRFLVNVAD
+489 ADAPNRFLVNVAD
-502 AEREG
+502 EERDG
-507 ILADLHRAGAIT
+507 ILADLQRAGAIT

-553 TTAAALPPD
+553 TTTTTLPPD
-562 NKVTSGQWLG
+562 NKVTSGQWLA

-630 VLAPFSQTW
+630 VLTPFSQTW
-639 LGSYRLPAQLSEQG
+639 LGSYRLPARLAEQG
-653 RSAEVEIIRRHP
+653 RRAEVEIIRHHP

-674 LVGRLTLVSDQV
+674 LIARLTLVSDQV

-730 ALLEKMLRW
+730 VLLEKMLRW

-765 WWQGAQWQFHWAI
+765 WWQDAQWQFHWAI
-778 WGSLPLLGALLVTL
+778 WAGLPLLGSLLVTL

>member
-6 LGLKLLR
+6 LGLRLLR
-13 REGFSGEL
+13 REGFNGEL

-53 RDFIGADRVLRSATP
+53 RDFIGADRALRSATP
-68 APAAWLAQAKQEG
+68 ALAVWLEQAAKTGLA
-81 LVVQTTVSFNSMLFH
+81 VQTTVSFNSMLFH
-96 GDALQLASIRAVPSD
+96 GDALQLASIRAVPED
-111 FPFYGKLELNPQRAP
+111 FPFYGKLELTPQRAP

-132 LSARVMLLLGAKA
+132 LSARVMQLLAAKP

-152 NTRLK
+152 NTVLK
-157 VAGELGQE
+157 VAGVLGQE
-165 PDQGFSPFQMAPRA
+165 PDQGFSPFLLAPRA

-197 QQWRYLIKGPRENV
+197 QQWRYLFKGTREQVAEYERWLKPRLK
-211 ARYEAW
+211 A
-217 LSTQLTPGQ
+217 GQ
-226 KLIKPDDEGSQ
+226 KLIKPDDQGSQ
-237 VGKPLANAERF
+237 VGRSLANAERF

-274 QTSMVALLKTLGAS
+274 QTNMVALLKTLGAS
-288 RRTLWQLMG
+288 QRTLWQLMG
-297 TLLFSLTLAGALIGL
+297 TLLLSLTLAGALLGL
-312 AAGSAMQWLTLYLL
+312 VAGSAMQWLTLHLL
-326 GDLLPADLPPPSWR
+326 GNLLPADLPPPSWR

-374 RELEAGIPPWLMVP
+374 RELEAGIPPWLALP
-388 VGLLGLFALVWGFTA
+388 VALLGLFGLVWGFTA
-403 DVRLAVGLIGGM
+403 DATLALGLIGGM
-415 GVLMLLLAL
+415 GLLMGLLAVI
-424 LASGLLRLGSRL
+424 ASLLLRLGRRVQ
-436 KGPHALRLAISHLSR
+436 GPHALRLAISHLSR
-451 ERSSGLFQLA
+451 ERGSGLFQLA

-476 RVDLLEDFSTRLP
+476 RVDLLGEFSARLP
-489 DDAPNRFLVNVAD
+489 ADAPNRFLVNVAD
-502 AEREG
+502 GEREG
-507 ILADLHRAGAIT
+507 ILADLRQAGAVT

-524 MVRGRLTRIA
+524 MVRGRLVSIA
-534 GEAVGE
+534 SEAVRDTDE
-540 DAAREGVDRELNF
+540 DGREGVNRELNF
-553 TTAAALPPD
+553 TTTATLPPD
-562 NKVTSGQWLG
+562 NTLTAGRWLDGPGQ
-572 GKGEVSVD
+572 VSVD
-580 EALAERLGIALGDVL
+580 KDLAKRLDIALGDIL
-595 GFTIEGRAFEA
+595 GFTIEGRSFKAK
-606 RVTSLRSIK
+606 VTSLRAIK

-639 LGSYRLPAQLSEQG
+639 LGSYRLPEQG
-653 RSAEVEIIRRHP
+653 RVAEVELIRRHP
-665 TVSLIDVED
+665 TVSLIDVDD
-674 LVGRLTLVSDQV
+674 LIVRLTAVSDQV

-730 ALLEKMLRW
+730 ELLRKMLRW

-744 GALAGLC
+744 GLLAGLC

-759 SFGLQW
+759 SLGLQW
-765 WWQGAQWQFHWAI
+765 WWFEGQWQFHWAI
-778 WGSLPLLGALLVTL
+778 WAGLPLLGAVLVTL

-797 RRQLLAGTLSDRLRG
+797 QRQLLAGTLSDRLRG

>member
-68 APAAWLAQAKQEG
+68 APAAWLAQAKQDG
-81 LVVQTTVSFNSMLFH
+81 LLVQTTVSFNSMLFH

-489 DDAPNRFLVNVAD
+489 ADAPNRFLVNVAD
-502 AEREG
+502 EEREG

>member
-1 MSQWR
+1 MMQWR
-6 LGLKLLR
+6 LGWRLLR
-13 REGFSGEL
+13 REGFNGEL

-53 RDFIGADRVLRSATP
+53 RDFIGADRVLRTATAMP
-68 APAAWLAQAKQEG
+68 DGWLQQAKNDG
-81 LVVQTTVSFNSMLFH
+81 LAVQTTVSFNSMLFH
-96 GDALQLASIRAVPSD
+96 GEALQLASIRAVPD
-111 FPFYGKLELNPQRAP
+111 GFPFYGKLELIPQRSP

-132 LSARVMLLLGAKA
+132 LSARVMQLLAAKP

-152 NTRLK
+152 NTVLK
-157 VAGELGQE
+157 VAGLLGEE
-165 PDQGFSPFQMAPRA
+165 PDQGFSPFLLAPRA
-179 LIHSADVEA
+179 LIHSADIEA

-197 QQWRYLIKGPRENV
+197 QQWRYLFQGSRESL
-211 ARYEAW
+211 ARYERW
-217 LSTQLTPGQ
+217 LEPKLQPGQ
-226 KLIKPDDEGSQ
+226 KWIKPDDGESR
-237 VGKPLANAERF
+237 VGRSLANAERF
-248 FRLASLAGVLLGALA
+248 FRLASLSGVLLGALA

-274 QTSMVALLKTLGAS
+274 QTNMVALLKTLGAS
-288 RRTLWQLMG
+288 RASLWQLMSV
-297 TLLFSLTLAGALIGL
+297 LLLSLTLIGALLGL
-312 AAGSAMQWLTLYLL
+312 LAGTVMQWVTLQLL
-326 GDLLPADLPPPSWR
+326 GELLPPDLPPPSWR
-340 PFALGLAVAF
+340 PFALGVAVAF

-374 RELEAGIPPWLMVP
+374 RELEASVPPWLALP

-403 DVRLAVGLIGGM
+403 DMRLAFGLVGGM
-415 GVLMLLLAL
+415 GLLMGLLAL
-424 LASGLLRLGSRL
+424 LAAGLLRLGARVNS
-436 KGPHALRLAISHLSR
+436 PHALRLALAHLSR

-476 RVDLLEDFSTRLP
+476 RVDLLDEFSARLP
-489 DDAPNRFLVNVAD
+489 ADAPNRFLVNVAEHD
-502 AEREG
+502 REG
-507 ILADLHRAGAIT
+507 ILADLAAAGAVT

-524 MVRGRLTRIA
+524 MVRGRLTHIA

-540 DAAREGVDRELNF
+540 GAASGREGVDRELNF
-553 TTAAALPPD
+553 TTTSTLPVD
-562 NKVTSGQWLG
+562 NQLVAGRWFDG
-572 GKGEVSVD
+572 PGEVSVD
-580 EALAERLGIALGDVL
+580 SELAGRLGIKLGDML
-595 GFTIEGRAFEA
+595 GFTIDGRSFGA

-624 MIFSPD
+624 MIFSED
-630 VLAPFSQTW
+630 LLSSFSRTW
-639 LGSYRLPAQLSEQG
+639 LGSYRLPAAG
-653 RSAEVEIIRRHP
+653 RAAEVEIIRRHP
-665 TVSLIDVED
+665 TVSLIDVDD
-674 LVGRLTLVSDQV
+674 LIARLSQVSEQV
-686 SRALGL
+686 SRALAL

-730 ALLEKMLRW
+730 ALLKRMLRW

-765 WWQGAQWQFHWAI
+765 WWFEGQWQFHWAI
-778 WGSLPLLGALLVTL
+778 WLTLPTLGAVLVTL

>member
-1 MSQWR
+1 MSRWR
-6 LGLKLLR
+6 LGVKLLR
-13 REGFSGEL
+13 REGFNGEL

-53 RDFIGADRVLRSATP
+53 RDFIGADRALRSATP
-68 APAAWLAQAKQEG
+68 APAAWLKQAEKAG
-81 LVVQTTVSFNSMLFH
+81 LSVQTTVSFNSMLFH

-111 FPFYGKLELNPQRAP
+111 FPFYGKLELSPQRAP

-132 LSARVMLLLGAKA
+132 LSARVMQLLEAKI

-152 NTRLK
+152 NTLLK

-165 PDQGFSPFQMAPRA
+165 PDQGFSPFLLAPRA
-179 LIHSADVEA
+179 LIHSADIEA

-197 QQWRYLIKGPRENV
+197 QQWRYLFKGAREDV
-211 ARYEAW
+211 ASYERW
-217 LSTQLTPGQ
+217 LRPKLKAGQ
-226 KLIKPDDEGSQ
+226 KLIKPDDQGSQ
-237 VGKPLANAERF
+237 VGRSLANAERF

-274 QTSMVALLKTLGAS
+274 QTNMVALLKTLGAS

-297 TLLFSLTLAGALIGL
+297 TLLFSLTLAGAFIGL
-312 AAGSAMQWLTLYLL
+312 VAGSAMQWLTLHLL
-326 GDLLPADLPPPSWR
+326 GNLLPADLPPPSWR

-374 RELEAGIPPWLMVP
+374 RELEAGIPPWLALP
-388 VGLLGLFALVWGFTA
+388 VALLGLFGLVWGFTA
-403 DVRLAVGLIGGM
+403 DVTLALGLIGGM
-415 GVLMLLLAL
+415 GLLMGLLAL
-424 LASGLLRLGSRL
+424 IASLLLRFGRRV

-451 ERSSGLFQLA
+451 ERGSGLFQLA
-461 GFALALMLFGLLWAA
+461 GFALALMLFGLLWAV
-476 RVDLLEDFSTRLP
+476 RVDLLDEFSARLP
-489 DDAPNRFLVNVAD
+489 ADAPNRFLVNIAD
-502 AEREG
+502 HEREG
-507 ILADLHRAGAIT
+507 ILADLHGAGALT

-524 MVRGRLTRIA
+524 MVRGRLVSIA
-534 GEAVGE
+534 SEAVRDNDE
-540 DAAREGVDRELNF
+540 DGREGVNRELNF
-553 TTAAALPPD
+553 TTTTGLPPD
-562 NKVTSGQWLG
+562 NTLTAGRWLDGPGQ
-572 GKGEVSVD
+572 VSVD
-580 EALAERLGIALGDVL
+580 KDLAKRLDIALGDTL
-595 GFTIEGRAFEA
+595 GFTIEGRSFKAQ
-606 RVTSLRSIK
+606 VTSLRAIK

-639 LGSYRLPAQLSEQG
+639 LGSYRLPEQG
-653 RSAEVEIIRRHP
+653 RVAEVELIRRHP
-665 TVSLIDVED
+665 TVSLIDVDD
-674 LVGRLTLVSDQV
+674 LIVRLTAVSEQV

-725 LGAGS
+725 LGAS
-730 ALLEKMLRW
+730 SELLKKMLRW

-744 GALAGLC
+744 GLLAGLC

-765 WWQGAQWQFHWAI
+765 WWFEGQWQFHWAI
-778 WGSLPLLGALLVTL
+778 WAGLPLLGALLVTL

-797 RRQLLAGTLSDRLRG
+797 QRQLLAGTLSDRLRG

>member
-1 MSQWR
+1 MSRWR
-6 LGLKLLR
+6 LGVKLLR

-53 RDFIGADRVLRSATP
+53 RDFIGADRALRSATP
-68 APAAWLAQAKQEG
+68 APAAWLKQAEKAG
-81 LVVQTTVSFNSMLFH
+81 LSVQTTVSFNSMLFH

-111 FPFYGKLELNPQRAP
+111 FPFYGKLELSPQRAP

-132 LSARVMLLLGAKA
+132 LSARVMQLLEAKI

-152 NTRLK
+152 NTLLK

-165 PDQGFSPFQMAPRA
+165 PDQGFSPFLLAPRA
-179 LIHSADVEA
+179 LIHSADIEA

-197 QQWRYLIKGPRENV
+197 QQWRYLFKGAREDV
-211 ARYEAW
+211 SGYERW
-217 LSTQLTPGQ
+217 LRPKLKAGQ
-226 KLIKPDDEGSQ
+226 KLIKPDDQGSQ
-237 VGKPLANAERF
+237 VGRSLANAERF

-274 QTSMVALLKTLGAS
+274 QTNMVALLKTLGAS

-312 AAGSAMQWLTLYLL
+312 VAGSAMQWLTLHLL
-326 GDLLPADLPPPSWR
+326 GNLLPADLPPPSWR

-374 RELEAGIPPWLMVP
+374 RELEAGIPPWLALP
-388 VGLLGLFALVWGFTA
+388 VALFGLFGLVWGFTA
-403 DVRLAVGLIGGM
+403 DVTLALGLIGGM
-415 GVLMLLLAL
+415 GLLMGLLAL
-424 LASGLLRLGSRL
+424 IASLLLRFGRRV

-451 ERSSGLFQLA
+451 ERGSGLFQLA
-461 GFALALMLFGLLWAA
+461 GFALALMLFGLLWAV
-476 RVDLLEDFSTRLP
+476 RVDLLDDFSARLP
-489 DDAPNRFLVNVAD
+489 ADAPNRFLVNIAD
-502 AEREG
+502 HEREG
-507 ILADLHRAGAIT
+507 ILADLHNAGALT

-524 MVRGRLTRIA
+524 MVRGRLVSIA
-534 GEAVGE
+534 SEAVRDSDE
-540 DAAREGVDRELNF
+540 DGREGVNRELNF
-553 TTAAALPPD
+553 TTTTGLPPD
-562 NKVTSGQWLG
+562 NTLTAGRWLDGPGQ
-572 GKGEVSVD
+572 VSVD
-580 EALAERLGIALGDVL
+580 KDLAKRLDIALGDTL
-595 GFTIEGRAFEA
+595 GFTIEGRSFKAQ
-606 RVTSLRSIK
+606 VTSLRAIK

-639 LGSYRLPAQLSEQG
+639 LGSYRLPEQG
-653 RSAEVEIIRRHP
+653 RVAEVELIRRHP
-665 TVSLIDVED
+665 TVSLIDVDD
-674 LVGRLTLVSDQV
+674 LIVRLTAVSEQV

-725 LGAGS
+725 LGAS
-730 ALLEKMLRW
+730 SELLKKMLRW

-744 GALAGLC
+744 GLLAGLC
-751 AAMVVELC
+751 AAIVVELC

-765 WWQGAQWQFHWAI
+765 WWFEGQWQFHWAI
-778 WGSLPLLGALLVTL
+778 WAGLPLLGALLVTL

-797 RRQLLAGTLSDRLRG
+797 QRQLLAGTLSDRLRG

>member
-6 LGLKLLR
+6 LGLRLLR
-13 REGFSGEL
+13 REGFNGEL

-53 RDFIGADRVLRSATP
+53 RDFIGADRALRSATP
-68 APAAWLAQAKQEG
+68 APAAWLEQAAKTG
-81 LVVQTTVSFNSMLFH
+81 LAVQTTVSFNSMLFH
-96 GDALQLASIRAVPSD
+96 GDALQLASIRAVPED
-111 FPFYGKLELNPQRAP
+111 FPFYGKLELSPQRAP

-132 LSARVMLLLGAKA
+132 LSARVMQLLAAKP

-152 NTRLK
+152 NTVLK
-157 VAGELGQE
+157 VAGVLGQE
-165 PDQGFSPFQMAPRA
+165 PDQGFSPFLLAPRA

-197 QQWRYLIKGPRENV
+197 QQWRYLFKGTREQVAEYERWLKPRLK
-211 ARYEAW
+211 A
-217 LSTQLTPGQ
+217 GQ
-226 KLIKPDDEGSQ
+226 KLIKPDDQGSQ
-237 VGKPLANAERF
+237 VGRSLANAERF

-274 QTSMVALLKTLGAS
+274 QTNMVALLKTLGAS

-297 TLLFSLTLAGALIGL
+297 TLLLSLTLAGALLGL
-312 AAGSAMQWLTLYLL
+312 VAGSAMQWLTLHLL
-326 GDLLPADLPPPSWR
+326 GNLLPADLPPPSWR

-374 RELEAGIPPWLMVP
+374 RELEAGIPPWLALP
-388 VGLLGLFALVWGFTA
+388 VALLGLFGLVWGFTA
-403 DVRLAVGLIGGM
+403 DATLALGLIGGM
-415 GVLMLLLAL
+415 GLLMGLLAVI
-424 LASGLLRLGSRL
+424 ASLLLRLGRRVQ
-436 KGPHALRLAISHLSR
+436 GPHALRLAISHLSR
-451 ERSSGLFQLA
+451 ERGSGLFQLA

-476 RVDLLEDFSTRLP
+476 RVDLLGEFSARLP
-489 DDAPNRFLVNVAD
+489 ADAPNRFLVNVAD
-502 AEREG
+502 GEREG
-507 ILADLHRAGAIT
+507 ILADLRQAGAVT

-524 MVRGRLTRIA
+524 MVRGRLVSIA
-534 GEAVGE
+534 SEAVRDTDE
-540 DAAREGVDRELNF
+540 DGREGVNRELNF
-553 TTAAALPPD
+553 TTTATLPPD
-562 NKVTSGQWLG
+562 NTLTAGRWLDGPGQ
-572 GKGEVSVD
+572 VSVD
-580 EALAERLGIALGDVL
+580 KDLAKRLDIALGDTL
-595 GFTIEGRAFEA
+595 GFTIEGRSFKAK
-606 RVTSLRSIK
+606 VTSLRAIK

-639 LGSYRLPAQLSEQG
+639 LGSYRLPEQG
-653 RSAEVEIIRRHP
+653 RVAEVELIRRHP
-665 TVSLIDVED
+665 TVSLIDVDD
-674 LVGRLTLVSDQV
+674 LIVRLTAVSDQV

-730 ALLEKMLRW
+730 ELLRKMLRW

-744 GALAGLC
+744 GLLAGLC

-759 SFGLQW
+759 SLGLQW
-765 WWQGAQWQFHWAI
+765 WWFEGQWQFHWAI
-778 WGSLPLLGALLVTL
+778 WIGLPLLGAVLVTL

-797 RRQLLAGTLSDRLRG
+797 QRQLLAGTLSDRLRG

>member
-6 LGLKLLR
+6 LGFKLLR
-13 REGFSGEL
+13 REGFNGEL

-53 RDFIGADRVLRSATP
+53 RDFIGADRALRSATP
-68 APAAWLAQAKQEG
+68 APAAWLEQAAKTG
-81 LVVQTTVSFNSMLFH
+81 LAVQTTVSFNSMLFH
-96 GDALQLASIRAVPSD
+96 GDALQLASIRAVPED
-111 FPFYGKLELNPQRAP
+111 FPFYGKLELSPQRAP

-132 LSARVMLLLGAKA
+132 LSARVMQLLAVKP

-152 NTRLK
+152 NTVLK
-157 VAGELGQE
+157 VAGVLGQE
-165 PDQGFSPFQMAPRA
+165 PDQGFSPFLLAPRA

-197 QQWRYLIKGPRENV
+197 QQWRYLFKGTREQVADYERWLKPRLK
-211 ARYEAW
+211 A
-217 LSTQLTPGQ
+217 GQ
-226 KLIKPDDEGSQ
+226 KLIKPDDQGSQ
-237 VGKPLANAERF
+237 VGRSLANAERF

-274 QTSMVALLKTLGAS
+274 QTNMVALLKTLGAS
-288 RRTLWQLMG
+288 RRSLWQLMG
-297 TLLFSLTLAGALIGL
+297 ILLLSLTLVGALLGL
-312 AAGSAMQWLTLYLL
+312 VAGSAMQWLTLHLL
-326 GDLLPADLPPPSWR
+326 GNLLPADLPPPSWR

-374 RELEAGIPPWLMVP
+374 RELEAGIPPWLALP
-388 VGLLGLFALVWGFTA
+388 VALLGLFGLVWGFTA
-403 DVRLAVGLIGGM
+403 DATLALGLIGGM
-415 GVLMLLLAL
+415 GLLMGLLAL
-424 LASGLLRLGSRL
+424 IASLLLRLGRRVQ
-436 KGPHALRLAISHLSR
+436 GPHALRLAISHLSR
-451 ERSSGLFQLA
+451 ERGSGLFQLA

-476 RVDLLEDFSTRLP
+476 RVDLLGEFSARLP
-489 DDAPNRFLVNVAD
+489 ADAPNRFLVNVAD
-502 AEREG
+502 GEREG
-507 ILADLHRAGAIT
+507 ILADLRQAGAVT

-524 MVRGRLTRIA
+524 MVRGRLVSIA
-534 GEAVGE
+534 SEAVRDTDE
-540 DAAREGVDRELNF
+540 DGREGVNRELNF
-553 TTAAALPPD
+553 TTTATLPPD
-562 NKVTSGQWLG
+562 NTLTAGRWLDGPGQ
-572 GKGEVSVD
+572 VSVD
-580 EALAERLGIALGDVL
+580 KDLAKRLDIALGDTL
-595 GFTIEGRAFEA
+595 GFTIEGRSFKAQ
-606 RVTSLRSIK
+606 VTSLRAIK

-630 VLAPFSQTW
+630 VLEPFSQTW
-639 LGSYRLPAQLSEQG
+639 LGSYRLPEQG
-653 RSAEVEIIRRHP
+653 RVAEVELIRRHP
-665 TVSLIDVED
+665 TVSLIDVDD
-674 LVGRLTLVSDQV
+674 LIMRLTAVSDQV

-730 ALLEKMLRW
+730 ELLRKMLRW

-744 GALAGLC
+744 GLLAGLC

-759 SFGLQW
+759 SLGLQW
-765 WWQGAQWQFHWAI
+765 WWFEGQWQFHWAI
-778 WGSLPLLGALLVTL
+778 WAGLPLLGAVLVTL

-797 RRQLLAGTLSDRLRG
+797 QRQLLAGTLSDRLRG

>member
-6 LGLKLLR
+6 LGLRLLR
-13 REGFSGEL
+13 REGFNGEL

-53 RDFIGADRVLRSATP
+53 RDFIGADRALRSATP
-68 APAAWLAQAKQEG
+68 APAGWLEQAVKSG
-81 LVVQTTVSFNSMLFH
+81 LAVQTTVSFNSMLFH
-96 GDALQLASIRAVPSD
+96 GDALQLASIRAVPED
-111 FPFYGKLELNPQRAP
+111 FPFYGKLELSPQRAP

-132 LSARVMLLLGAKA
+132 LSARVMQLLAAKL

-152 NTRLK
+152 NTVLK
-157 VAGELGQE
+157 VAGVLGQE
-165 PDQGFSPFQMAPRA
+165 PDQGFSPFLLAPRA

-197 QQWRYLIKGPRENV
+197 QQWRYLFKGTREQVAEYERWLKPRLK
-211 ARYEAW
+211 A
-217 LSTQLTPGQ
+217 GQ
-226 KLIKPDDEGSQ
+226 KLIKPDDQGSQ
-237 VGKPLANAERF
+237 VGRSLANAERF

-274 QTSMVALLKTLGAS
+274 QTNMVALLKTLGAS

-297 TLLFSLTLAGALIGL
+297 TLLLSLTLAGALLGL
-312 AAGSAMQWLTLYLL
+312 VAGSAMQWLTLHLL
-326 GDLLPADLPPPSWR
+326 GNLLPADLPPPSWR

-374 RELEAGIPPWLMVP
+374 RELEAGIPPWLALP
-388 VGLLGLFALVWGFTA
+388 VALLGLFGLVWGFTA
-403 DVRLAVGLIGGM
+403 DATLALGLIGGM
-415 GVLMLLLAL
+415 GLLMGLLAVI
-424 LASGLLRLGSRL
+424 ASLLLRLGRRVQ
-436 KGPHALRLAISHLSR
+436 GPHALRLAISHLSR
-451 ERSSGLFQLA
+451 ERGSGLFQLA

-476 RVDLLEDFSTRLP
+476 RVDLLGEFSARLP
-489 DDAPNRFLVNVAD
+489 ADAPNRFLVNVAD
-502 AEREG
+502 GEREG
-507 ILADLHRAGAIT
+507 ILADLRQAGAVT

-524 MVRGRLTRIA
+524 MVRGRLVSIA
-534 GEAVGE
+534 SEAVRDTDE
-540 DAAREGVDRELNF
+540 DGREGVNRELNF
-553 TTAAALPPD
+553 TTTATLPPD
-562 NKVTSGQWLG
+562 NTLTAGRWLDGPGQ
-572 GKGEVSVD
+572 VSVD
-580 EALAERLGIALGDVL
+580 KDKDLAKRLDIALGDTL
-595 GFTIEGRAFEA
+595 GFTIEGRSFKAK
-606 RVTSLRSIK
+606 VTSLRAIK

-639 LGSYRLPAQLSEQG
+639 LGSYRLPEQG
-653 RSAEVEIIRRHP
+653 RVAEVELIRRHP
-665 TVSLIDVED
+665 TVSLIDVDD
-674 LVGRLTLVSDQV
+674 LIVRLTAVSDQV

-730 ALLEKMLRW
+730 ELLRKMLRW

-744 GALAGLC
+744 GLLAGLC

-759 SFGLQW
+759 SLGLQW
-765 WWQGAQWQFHWAI
+765 WWFEGQWQFHWAI
-778 WGSLPLLGALLVTL
+778 WAGLPLLGAVLVTL

-797 RRQLLAGTLSDRLRG
+797 QRQLLAGTLSDRLRG

>member
-6 LGLKLLR
+6 LGFKLLR
-13 REGFSGEL
+13 REGFNGEL

-53 RDFIGADRVLRSATP
+53 RDFIGADRALRSATP
-68 APAAWLAQAKQEG
+68 APAAWLEQAAKTG
-81 LVVQTTVSFNSMLFH
+81 LAVQTTVSFNSMLFH
-96 GDALQLASIRAVPSD
+96 GDALQLASIRAVPD
-111 FPFYGKLELNPQRAP
+111 NFPFYGKLELSPQRAP

-132 LSARVMLLLGAKA
+132 LSARVMQLLAAKP

-152 NTRLK
+152 NTVLK
-157 VAGELGQE
+157 VAGVLGQE
-165 PDQGFSPFQMAPRA
+165 PDQGFSPFLLAPRA

-197 QQWRYLIKGPRENV
+197 QQWRYLFKGTREQVAEYERWLKPRLK
-211 ARYEAW
+211 A
-217 LSTQLTPGQ
+217 GQ
-226 KLIKPDDEGSQ
+226 KLIKPDDQGSQ
-237 VGKPLANAERF
+237 VGRSLANAERF

-274 QTSMVALLKTLGAS
+274 QTNMVALLKTLGAS
-288 RRTLWQLMG
+288 RRSLWQLMG
-297 TLLFSLTLAGALIGL
+297 TLLLSLTLVGALLGL
-312 AAGSAMQWLTLYLL
+312 VAGSAMQWLTLHLL
-326 GDLLPADLPPPSWR
+326 GNLLPADLPPPSWR

-374 RELEAGIPPWLMVP
+374 RELEAGIPPWLALP
-388 VGLLGLFALVWGFTA
+388 VALLGLFGLVWGFTA
-403 DVRLAVGLIGGM
+403 DATLALGLIGGM
-415 GVLMLLLAL
+415 GLLMGLLAL
-424 LASGLLRLGSRL
+424 IASLLLRLGRRVQ
-436 KGPHALRLAISHLSR
+436 GPHALRLAISHLSR
-451 ERSSGLFQLA
+451 ERGSGLFQLA

-476 RVDLLEDFSTRLP
+476 RVDLLGEFSARLP
-489 DDAPNRFLVNVAD
+489 ADAPNRFLVNVAD
-502 AEREG
+502 GEREG
-507 ILADLHRAGAIT
+507 ILADLRQAGAVT

-524 MVRGRLTRIA
+524 MVRGRLVSIA
-534 GEAVGE
+534 SEAVRDTDE
-540 DAAREGVDRELNF
+540 DGREGVNRELNF
-553 TTAAALPPD
+553 TTTSTLPPD
-562 NKVTSGQWLG
+562 NILTAGRWLDGPGQ
-572 GKGEVSVD
+572 VSVD
-580 EALAERLGIALGDVL
+580 KDLAKRLDIALGDTL
-595 GFTIEGRAFEA
+595 GFTIEGRSFKAQ
-606 RVTSLRSIK
+606 VTSLRAIK

-639 LGSYRLPAQLSEQG
+639 LGSYRLPEQG
-653 RSAEVEIIRRHP
+653 RVAEVELIRRHP
-665 TVSLIDVED
+665 TVSLIDVDD
-674 LVGRLTLVSDQV
+674 LIVRLTAVSDQV
-686 SRALGL
+686 SRTLGL

-730 ALLEKMLRW
+730 ELLRKMLRW

-744 GALAGLC
+744 GLLAGLC

-759 SFGLQW
+759 SLGLQW
-765 WWQGAQWQFHWAI
+765 WWFEGQWQFHWAI
-778 WGSLPLLGALLVTL
+778 WIGLPLLGAVLVTL

-797 RRQLLAGTLSDRLRG
+797 QRQLLAGTLSDRLRG

>member
-1 MSQWR
+1 MMQWR
-6 LGLKLLR
+6 LGWRLLR

-53 RDFIGADRVLRSATP
+53 RDFIGADRVLRT
-68 APAAWLAQAKQEG
+68 AAALPDGWLERAKQDG
-81 LVVQTTVSFNSMLFH
+81 LAVQTTVSFNSMLFH
-96 GDALQLASIRAVPSD
+96 GDALQLASIRAVPD
-111 FPFYGKLELNPQRAP
+111 GFPFYGKLTLEPARAP

-132 LSARVMLLLGAKA
+132 LSARVMQLLKAKT

-152 NTRLK
+152 NTVLK
-157 VAGELGQE
+157 VAGLLGEE
-165 PDQGFSPFQMAPRA
+165 PDQGFSPFLLAPRA

-197 QQWRYLIKGPRENV
+197 QQWRYLFKGSREQVAEYERWLKPRLK
-211 ARYEAW
+211 A
-217 LSTQLTPGQ
+217 GQ
-226 KLIKPDDEGSQ
+226 KLIKPDDQGSQ
-237 VGKPLANAERF
+237 VGRSLANAERF

-274 QTSMVALLKTLGAS
+274 QTNMVALLKTLGAS
-288 RRTLWQLMG
+288 RRSLWQLMG
-297 TLLFSLTLAGALIGL
+297 TLLLSLTLVGALLGL
-312 AAGSAMQWLTLYLL
+312 VAGSAMQWLTLHLL
-326 GDLLPADLPPPSWR
+326 GNLLPADLPPPSWR

-374 RELEAGIPPWLMVP
+374 RELEAGIPPWLALP
-388 VGLLGLFALVWGFTA
+388 VALLGLFGLVWGFTA
-403 DVRLAVGLIGGM
+403 DATLALGLIGGM
-415 GVLMLLLAL
+415 GLLMGLLAL
-424 LASGLLRLGSRL
+424 IASLLLRLGRRVQ
-436 KGPHALRLAISHLSR
+436 GPHALRLAISHLSR
-451 ERSSGLFQLA
+451 ERGSGLFQLA

-476 RVDLLEDFSTRLP
+476 RVDLLGEFSARLP
-489 DDAPNRFLVNVAD
+489 ADAPNRFLVNVAEG
-502 AEREG
+502 EREG
-507 ILADLHRAGAIT
+507 ILADLRQAGAVT

-524 MVRGRLTRIA
+524 MVRGRLVSIA
-534 GEAVGE
+534 SEAVRDTDE
-540 DAAREGVDRELNF
+540 DGREGVNRELNF
-553 TTAAALPPD
+553 TTTATLPPD
-562 NKVTSGQWLG
+562 NTLTAGRWLDGPGQ
-572 GKGEVSVD
+572 VSVD
-580 EALAERLGIALGDVL
+580 KDLAKRLDIALGDTL
-595 GFTIEGRAFEA
+595 GFTIEGRSFKAQ
-606 RVTSLRSIK
+606 VTSLRAIK

-624 MIFSPD
+624 MIFSSD
-630 VLAPFSQTW
+630 VLVPFSQTW
-639 LGSYRLPAQLSEQG
+639 LGSYRLPEQG
-653 RSAEVEIIRRHP
+653 RVAEVELIRRHP
-665 TVSLIDVED
+665 TVSLIDVDD
-674 LVGRLTLVSDQV
+674 LIVRLTAVSDQV

-730 ALLEKMLRW
+730 ELLRKMLRW

-744 GALAGLC
+744 GLLAGLC

-759 SFGLQW
+759 SLGLQW
-765 WWQGAQWQFHWAI
+765 WWFEGQWQFHWAI
-778 WGSLPLLGALLVTL
+778 WIGLPLLGAVLVTL

-797 RRQLLAGTLSDRLRG
+797 QRQLLAGTLSDRLRG

>member
-6 LGLKLLR
+6 LGLRLLR
-13 REGFSGEL
+13 REGFNGEL

-53 RDFIGADRVLRSATP
+53 RDFIGADRALRSATP
-68 APAAWLAQAKQEG
+68 APAVWLEQAAKTG
-81 LVVQTTVSFNSMLFH
+81 LAVQTTVSFNSMLFH
-96 GDALQLASIRAVPSD
+96 GDALQLASIRAVPED
-111 FPFYGKLELNPQRAP
+111 FPFYGKLELTPQRAP

-132 LSARVMLLLGAKA
+132 LSARVMQLLAAKP

-152 NTRLK
+152 NTVLK
-157 VAGELGQE
+157 VAGVLGQE
-165 PDQGFSPFQMAPRA
+165 PDQGFSPFLLAPRA

-197 QQWRYLIKGPRENV
+197 QQWRYLFKGSREQVAEYERWLKPRLK
-211 ARYEAW
+211 A
-217 LSTQLTPGQ
+217 GQ
-226 KLIKPDDEGSQ
+226 KLIKPDDQGSQ
-237 VGKPLANAERF
+237 VGRSLANAERF

-274 QTSMVALLKTLGAS
+274 QTNMVALLKTLGAS

-297 TLLFSLTLAGALIGL
+297 TLLLSLTLAGALLGL
-312 AAGSAMQWLTLYLL
+312 VAGSAMQCLTLHLL
-326 GDLLPADLPPPSWR
+326 GNLLPADLPPPSWR

-374 RELEAGIPPWLMVP
+374 RELEAGIPPWLALP
-388 VGLLGLFALVWGFTA
+388 VALLGLFGLVWGFTA
-403 DVRLAVGLIGGM
+403 DATLALGLIGGM
-415 GVLMLLLAL
+415 GLLMGLLAVI
-424 LASGLLRLGSRL
+424 ASLLLRLGRRVQ
-436 KGPHALRLAISHLSR
+436 GPHALRLAISHLSR
-451 ERSSGLFQLA
+451 ERGSGLFQLA

-476 RVDLLEDFSTRLP
+476 RVDLLGEFSARLP
-489 DDAPNRFLVNVAD
+489 ADAPNRFLVNVAD
-502 AEREG
+502 GEREG
-507 ILADLHRAGAIT
+507 ILADLRQAGAVT

-524 MVRGRLTRIA
+524 MVRGRLVSIA
-534 GEAVGE
+534 SEAVRDTDE
-540 DAAREGVDRELNF
+540 DGREGVNRELNF
-553 TTAAALPPD
+553 TTTATLPPD
-562 NKVTSGQWLG
+562 NTLTAGRWLDGPGQ
-572 GKGEVSVD
+572 VSVD
-580 EALAERLGIALGDVL
+580 KDLAKRLDIALGDTL
-595 GFTIEGRAFEA
+595 GFTIEGRSFKAK
-606 RVTSLRSIK
+606 VTSLRAIK

-639 LGSYRLPAQLSEQG
+639 LGSYRLPEQG
-653 RSAEVEIIRRHP
+653 RVAEVELIRRHP
-665 TVSLIDVED
+665 TVSLIDVDD
-674 LVGRLTLVSDQV
+674 LIVRLTAVSDQV

-730 ALLEKMLRW
+730 ELLRKMLRW

-744 GALAGLC
+744 GLLAGLC

-759 SFGLQW
+759 SLGLQW
-765 WWQGAQWQFHWAI
+765 WWFEGQWQFHWAI
-778 WGSLPLLGALLVTL
+778 WAGLPLLGAVLVTL

-797 RRQLLAGTLSDRLRG
+797 QRQLLAGTLSDRLRG

>member
-6 LGLKLLR
+6 LGFKLLR
-13 REGFSGEL
+13 REGFNGEL

-68 APAAWLAQAKQEG
+68 APAAWLEQAAKTG
-81 LVVQTTVSFNSMLFH
+81 LAVQTTVSFNSMLFH
-96 GDALQLASIRAVPSD
+96 GDALQLASIRAVPED
-111 FPFYGKLELNPQRAP
+111 FPFYGKLELSPQRAP

-132 LSARVMLLLGAKA
+132 LSARVMQLLAAKP
-145 GDELEVG
+145 GDALEVG
-152 NTRLK
+152 NTVLK
-157 VAGELGQE
+157 VAGVLGQE
-165 PDQGFSPFQMAPRA
+165 PDQGFSPFLLAPRA

-197 QQWRYLIKGPRENV
+197 QQWRYLFKGSREQVADYERWLKPRLK
-211 ARYEAW
+211 A
-217 LSTQLTPGQ
+217 GQ
-226 KLIKPDDEGSQ
+226 KLIKPDDQGSQ
-237 VGKPLANAERF
+237 VGRSLANAERF

-274 QTSMVALLKTLGAS
+274 QTNMVALLKTLGAS
-288 RRTLWQLMG
+288 RRSLWQLMG
-297 TLLFSLTLAGALIGL
+297 TLLLSLTLVGALLGL
-312 AAGSAMQWLTLYLL
+312 VAGSAMQWLTLHLL
-326 GDLLPADLPPPSWR
+326 GNLLPADLPPPSWR

-374 RELEAGIPPWLMVP
+374 RELEAGIPPWLALP
-388 VGLLGLFALVWGFTA
+388 VALLGLFGLVWGFTA
-403 DVRLAVGLIGGM
+403 DATLALGLIGGM
-415 GVLMLLLAL
+415 GLLMGLLAL
-424 LASGLLRLGSRL
+424 IASLLLRLGRRVQ
-436 KGPHALRLAISHLSR
+436 GPHALRLAISHLSR
-451 ERSSGLFQLA
+451 ERGSGLFQLA

-476 RVDLLEDFSTRLP
+476 RVDLLGEFSARLP
-489 DDAPNRFLVNVAD
+489 ADAPNRFLVNVAD
-502 AEREG
+502 GEREG
-507 ILADLHRAGAIT
+507 ILADLRQAGAVT

-524 MVRGRLTRIA
+524 MVRGRLISIA
-534 GEAVGE
+534 SEAVRDTDE
-540 DAAREGVDRELNF
+540 DGREGVNRELNF
-553 TTAAALPPD
+553 TTTATLPPD
-562 NKVTSGQWLG
+562 NTLTAGRWLDGPGQ
-572 GKGEVSVD
+572 VSVD
-580 EALAERLGIALGDVL
+580 KDLAKRLDIALGDTL
-595 GFTIEGRAFEA
+595 GFTIEGRSFKAQ
-606 RVTSLRSIK
+606 VTSLRAIK

-630 VLAPFSQTW
+630 VLASFSQTW
-639 LGSYRLPAQLSEQG
+639 LGSYRLPEQG
-653 RSAEVEIIRRHP
+653 RVAEVELIRRHP
-665 TVSLIDVED
+665 TVSLIDVDD
-674 LVGRLTLVSDQV
+674 LIVRLTAVSDQV

-730 ALLEKMLRW
+730 ELLRKMLRW

-744 GALAGLC
+744 GLLAGLC

-759 SFGLQW
+759 SLSLQW
-765 WWQGAQWQFHWAI
+765 WWFEGQWQFHWAI
-778 WGSLPLLGALLVTL
+778 WAGLPLLGAVLVTL

-797 RRQLLAGTLSDRLRG
+797 QRQLLAGTLSDRLRG

>member
-6 LGLKLLR
+6 LGFKLLR
-13 REGFSGEL
+13 REGFNGEL

-68 APAAWLAQAKQEG
+68 APAAWLEQAAKTG
-81 LVVQTTVSFNSMLFH
+81 LAVQTTVSFNSMLFH
-96 GDALQLASIRAVPSD
+96 GDALQLASIRAVPED
-111 FPFYGKLELNPQRAP
+111 FPFYGKLELSPQRAP

-132 LSARVMLLLGAKA
+132 LSARVMQLLAAKP
-145 GDELEVG
+145 GDALEVG
-152 NTRLK
+152 NTVLK
-157 VAGELGQE
+157 VAGVLGQE
-165 PDQGFSPFQMAPRA
+165 PDQGFSPFLLAPRA

-197 QQWRYLIKGPRENV
+197 QQWRYLFKGSREQVADYERWLKPRLK
-211 ARYEAW
+211 A
-217 LSTQLTPGQ
+217 GQ
-226 KLIKPDDEGSQ
+226 KLIKPDDQGSQ
-237 VGKPLANAERF
+237 VGRSLANAERF

-274 QTSMVALLKTLGAS
+274 QTNMVALLKTLGAS
-288 RRTLWQLMG
+288 RRSLWQLMG
-297 TLLFSLTLAGALIGL
+297 TLLLSLTLVGALLGL
-312 AAGSAMQWLTLYLL
+312 VAGSAMQWLTLHLL
-326 GDLLPADLPPPSWR
+326 GNLLPADLPPPSWR

-374 RELEAGIPPWLMVP
+374 RELEAGIPPWLALP
-388 VGLLGLFALVWGFTA
+388 VALLGLFGLVWGFTA
-403 DVRLAVGLIGGM
+403 DATLALGLIGGM
-415 GVLMLLLAL
+415 GLLMGLLAL
-424 LASGLLRLGSRL
+424 IASLLLRLGRRVQ
-436 KGPHALRLAISHLSR
+436 GPHALRLAISHLSR
-451 ERSSGLFQLA
+451 ERGSGLFQLA

-476 RVDLLEDFSTRLP
+476 RVDLLGEFSARLP
-489 DDAPNRFLVNVAD
+489 ADAPNRFLVNVAD
-502 AEREG
+502 GEREG
-507 ILADLHRAGAIT
+507 ILADLRQAGAVT

-524 MVRGRLTRIA
+524 MVRGRLVSIA
-534 GEAVGE
+534 SEAVRDTDE
-540 DAAREGVDRELNF
+540 DGREGVNRELNF
-553 TTAAALPPD
+553 TTTATLPPD
-562 NKVTSGQWLG
+562 NTLTAGRWLDGPGQ
-572 GKGEVSVD
+572 VSVD
-580 EALAERLGIALGDVL
+580 KDLAKRLDIALGDTL
-595 GFTIEGRAFEA
+595 GFTIEGRSFKAQ
-606 RVTSLRSIK
+606 VTSLRAIK

-639 LGSYRLPAQLSEQG
+639 LGSYRLPEQG
-653 RSAEVEIIRRHP
+653 RVAEVELIRRHP
-665 TVSLIDVED
+665 TVSLIDVDD
-674 LVGRLTLVSDQV
+674 LIVRLTAVSDQV

-730 ALLEKMLRW
+730 ELLRKMLRW

-744 GALAGLC
+744 GLLAGLC

-759 SFGLQW
+759 SLGLQW
-765 WWQGAQWQFHWAI
+765 WWFEGQWQFHWAI
-778 WGSLPLLGALLVTL
+778 WAGLPLLGAVLVTL

-797 RRQLLAGTLSDRLRG
+797 QRQLLAGTLSDRLRG
-812 LGQGLL
+812 LGQGLP

>member
-6 LGLKLLR
+6 LGFKLLR
-13 REGFSGEL
+13 REGFNGEL

-68 APAAWLAQAKQEG
+68 APAAWLEQAAKTG
-81 LVVQTTVSFNSMLFH
+81 LAVQTTVSFNSMLFH
-96 GDALQLASIRAVPSD
+96 GDALQLASIRAVPED
-111 FPFYGKLELNPQRAP
+111 FPFYGKLELSPQRAP

-132 LSARVMLLLGAKA
+132 LSARVMQLLAAKP

-152 NTRLK
+152 NTVLK

-165 PDQGFSPFQMAPRA
+165 PDQGFSPFLLAPRA

-197 QQWRYLIKGPRENV
+197 QQWRYLFKGTREQVAEYERWLKPRLK
-211 ARYEAW
+211 A
-217 LSTQLTPGQ
+217 GQ
-226 KLIKPDDEGSQ
+226 KLIKPDDQGSQ
-237 VGKPLANAERF
+237 VGRSLANAERF

-274 QTSMVALLKTLGAS
+274 QTNMVALLKTLGAS
-288 RRTLWQLMG
+288 RRSLWQLMG
-297 TLLFSLTLAGALIGL
+297 TLLLSLTLVGALLGL
-312 AAGSAMQWLTLYLL
+312 VAGSAMQWLTLHLL
-326 GDLLPADLPPPSWR
+326 GNLLPADLPPPSWR

-374 RELEAGIPPWLMVP
+374 RELEAGIPPWLALP
-388 VGLLGLFALVWGFTA
+388 VALLGLFGLVWGFTA
-403 DVRLAVGLIGGM
+403 DATLALGLIGGM
-415 GVLMLLLAL
+415 GLLMGLLAL
-424 LASGLLRLGSRL
+424 IASLLLRLGRRVQ
-436 KGPHALRLAISHLSR
+436 GPHALRLAISHLSR
-451 ERSSGLFQLA
+451 ERGSGLFQLA

-476 RVDLLEDFSTRLP
+476 RVDLLGEFSARLP
-489 DDAPNRFLVNVAD
+489 ADAPNRFLVNVAD
-502 AEREG
+502 GEREG
-507 ILADLHRAGAIT
+507 ILADLRQAGAVT

-524 MVRGRLTRIA
+524 MVRGRLVSIA
-534 GEAVGE
+534 SEAVRDTDE
-540 DAAREGVDRELNF
+540 DGREGVNRELNF
-553 TTAAALPPD
+553 TTTATLPPD
-562 NKVTSGQWLG
+562 NTLTAGRWLDGPGQ
-572 GKGEVSVD
+572 VSVD
-580 EALAERLGIALGDVL
+580 KDLAKRLDIALGDTL
-595 GFTIEGRAFEA
+595 GFTIEGRSFKAQ
-606 RVTSLRSIK
+606 VTSLRAIK

-639 LGSYRLPAQLSEQG
+639 LGSYRLPEQG
-653 RSAEVEIIRRHP
+653 RVAEVELIRRHP
-665 TVSLIDVED
+665 TVSLIDVDD
-674 LVGRLTLVSDQV
+674 LIVRLTAVSDQV

-730 ALLEKMLRW
+730 ELLRKMLRW

-744 GALAGLC
+744 GLLAGLC

-759 SFGLQW
+759 SLGLQW
-765 WWQGAQWQFHWAI
+765 WWFEGQWQFHWAI
-778 WGSLPLLGALLVTL
+778 WAGLPLLGAVLVTL

-797 RRQLLAGTLSDRLRG
+797 QRQLLAGTLSDRLRG

>member
-6 LGLKLLR
+6 LGFKLLK
-13 REGFSGEL
+13 REGFNGEL

-53 RDFIGADRVLRSATP
+53 RDFIGADRVLRSGTP
-68 APAAWLAQAKQEG
+68 APEAWLKQAAEAG
-81 LVVQTTVSFNSMLFH
+81 LAIQTTVSFNSMLFH
-96 GDALQLASIRAVPSD
+96 GDGLQLASIRAVPSD

-132 LSARVMLLLGAKA
+132 LSARVMQLLGAKP

-152 NTRLK
+152 NTKLT

-179 LIHSADVEA
+179 LIHSADIEA

-197 QQWRYLIKGPRENV
+197 QQWRYLLKGSREQVADYERWLKPRLK
-211 ARYEAW
+211 A
-217 LSTQLTPGQ
+217 GQ
-226 KLIKPDDEGSQ
+226 KLLKPDDQGSQ
-237 VGKPLANAERF
+237 VGKSLANAERF

-274 QTSMVALLKTLGAS
+274 QTNMVALLKTLGAS
-288 RRTLWQLMG
+288 RRTLWRLMG
-297 TLLFSLTLAGALIGL
+297 TLLFSLTLAGGLIGL
-312 AAGSAMQWLTLYLL
+312 VAGSLMQWLTLHLL

-340 PFALGLAVAF
+340 PFALGLAMAF

-363 LLKVPPLRVLR
+363 LLRVPPLRVLR
-374 RELEAGIPPWLMVP
+374 RELEAGIPPWLALP

-403 DVRLAVGLIGGM
+403 DARLALGLIGGM
-415 GVLMLLLAL
+415 ALLMALLAL
-424 LASGLLRLGSRL
+424 LASGLLRLGSRF

-451 ERSSGLFQLA
+451 ERGSGLFQLA

-476 RVDLLEDFSTRLP
+476 RVDLLDDFSARLP
-489 DDAPNRFLVNVAD
+489 ADAPNRFLVNVAD
-502 AEREG
+502 GEREG
-507 ILADLHRAGAIT
+507 ILADLHGAGAIT

-524 MVRGRLTRIA
+524 MVRGRLTKIA
-534 GEAVGE
+534 GQAVGE
-540 DAAREGVDRELNF
+540 DAAREGVNRELNF
-553 TTAAALPPD
+553 TTTAALPPD
-562 NKVTSGQWLG
+562 NKLTAGQWFG

-580 EALAERLGIALGDVL
+580 EVLAGQLGIALGDAL
-595 GFTIEGRAFEA
+595 SFTIEGRSFEA
-606 RVTSLRSIK
+606 KVTSLRSIK

-624 MIFSPD
+624 MIFSAD

-639 LGSYRLPAQLSEQG
+639 LGSYRLPAEG
-653 RSAEVEIIRRHP
+653 KSAEVELIRRHP

-674 LVGRLTLVSDQV
+674 LIARLTVVSDQV

-713 AHRRRELLLMRT
+713 AARRRELLLMRT

-730 ALLEKMLRW
+730 KLLEKMLRW

-744 GALAGLC
+744 GLLAGLC

-765 WWQGAQWQFHWAI
+765 WWFDGQWQFHWAI
-778 WGSLPLLGALLVTL
+778 WIGLPLLGALLVTL

>member
-1 MSQWR
+1 MNQWR
-6 LGLKLLR
+6 LGLRLLR
-13 REGFSGEL
+13 REGFNGEL

-53 RDFIGADRVLRSATP
+53 RDFIGADRALRSATP
-68 APAAWLAQAKQEG
+68 APAGWLEQAVKTG
-81 LVVQTTVSFNSMLFH
+81 LAVQTTVSFNSMLFH
-96 GDALQLASIRAVPSD
+96 GDALQLASIRAVPED
-111 FPFYGKLELNPQRAP
+111 FPFYGKLELSSQRAP

-132 LSARVMLLLGAKA
+132 LSARVMQLLAAKP

-152 NTRLK
+152 NTVLK
-157 VAGELGQE
+157 VAGVLGQE
-165 PDQGFSPFQMAPRA
+165 PDQGFSPFLLAPRA

-197 QQWRYLIKGPRENV
+197 QQWRYLFKGTREQVAEYERWLKPRLK
-211 ARYEAW
+211 A
-217 LSTQLTPGQ
+217 GQ
-226 KLIKPDDEGSQ
+226 KLIKPDDQGSQ
-237 VGKPLANAERF
+237 VGRSLANAERF

-274 QTSMVALLKTLGAS
+274 QTNMVALLKTLGAS

-297 TLLFSLTLAGALIGL
+297 TLLLSLTLAGALLGL
-312 AAGSAMQWLTLYLL
+312 VAGSAMQWLTLHLL
-326 GDLLPADLPPPSWR
+326 GNLLPADLPPPSWR

-374 RELEAGIPPWLMVP
+374 RELEAGIPPWLALP
-388 VGLLGLFALVWGFTA
+388 VALLGLFGLVWGFTA
-403 DVRLAVGLIGGM
+403 DATLALGLIGGM
-415 GVLMLLLAL
+415 GLLMGLLAVI
-424 LASGLLRLGSRL
+424 ASLLLRLGCRVQ
-436 KGPHALRLAISHLSR
+436 GPHALRLAISHLSR
-451 ERSSGLFQLA
+451 ERGSGLFQLA

-476 RVDLLEDFSTRLP
+476 RVDLLGEFSARLP
-489 DDAPNRFLVNVAD
+489 ADAPNRFLVNVAD
-502 AEREG
+502 GEREG
-507 ILADLHRAGAIT
+507 ILADLRQAGAVT

-524 MVRGRLTRIA
+524 MVRGRLVSIA
-534 GEAVGE
+534 SEVVRDTDE
-540 DAAREGVDRELNF
+540 DGREGVNRELNF
-553 TTAAALPPD
+553 TTTATLPPD
-562 NKVTSGQWLG
+562 NTLTAGRWLDGPGQ
-572 GKGEVSVD
+572 VSVD
-580 EALAERLGIALGDVL
+580 KDLAKRLDIALGDTL
-595 GFTIEGRAFEA
+595 GFTIEGRSFKAK
-606 RVTSLRSIK
+606 VTSLRAIK

-639 LGSYRLPAQLSEQG
+639 LGSYRLPEQG
-653 RSAEVEIIRRHP
+653 RVAEVELIRRHP
-665 TVSLIDVED
+665 TVSLIDVDD
-674 LVGRLTLVSDQV
+674 LIVRLTAVSDQV

-730 ALLEKMLRW
+730 ELLRKMLRW

-744 GALAGLC
+744 GLLAGLC

-765 WWQGAQWQFHWAI
+765 WWFEGQWQFHWAI
-778 WGSLPLLGALLVTL
+778 WAGLPLLGAVLVTL

-797 RRQLLAGTLSDRLRG
+797 QRQLLAGTLSDRLRG
-812 LGQGLL
+812 LGQSLL

>member
-6 LGLKLLR
+6 LGFKLLR
-13 REGFSGEL
+13 REGFNGEL

-53 RDFIGADRVLRSATP
+53 RDFIGADRALRSATP
-68 APAAWLAQAKQEG
+68 APAAWLEQAAKTG
-81 LVVQTTVSFNSMLFH
+81 LAVQTTVSFNSMLFH
-96 GDALQLASIRAVPSD
+96 GDALQLASIRAVPED
-111 FPFYGKLELNPQRAP
+111 FPFYGKLELSPQRAP

-132 LSARVMLLLGAKA
+132 LSARVMQLLAAKP
-145 GDELEVG
+145 GDALEVG
-152 NTRLK
+152 NTVLK
-157 VAGELGQE
+157 VAGGLGQE
-165 PDQGFSPFQMAPRA
+165 PDQGFSPFLLAPRA

-197 QQWRYLIKGPRENV
+197 QQWRYLFKGSREQVADYERWLKPRLK
-211 ARYEAW
+211 A
-217 LSTQLTPGQ
+217 GQ
-226 KLIKPDDEGSQ
+226 KLIKPDDQGSQ
-237 VGKPLANAERF
+237 VGRSLANAERF

-274 QTSMVALLKTLGAS
+274 QTNMVALLKTLGAS
-288 RRTLWQLMG
+288 RRSLWQLMG
-297 TLLFSLTLAGALIGL
+297 TLLLSLTLVGALLGL
-312 AAGSAMQWLTLYLL
+312 VAGSAMQWLTLHLL
-326 GDLLPADLPPPSWR
+326 GNLLPADLPPPSWR

-374 RELEAGIPPWLMVP
+374 RELEAGIPPWLALP
-388 VGLLGLFALVWGFTA
+388 VALLGLFGLVWGFTA
-403 DVRLAVGLIGGM
+403 DATLALGLIGGM
-415 GVLMLLLAL
+415 GLLMGLLAL
-424 LASGLLRLGSRL
+424 IASLLLRLGRRVQ
-436 KGPHALRLAISHLSR
+436 GPHALRLAISHLSR
-451 ERSSGLFQLA
+451 ERGSGLFQLA

-476 RVDLLEDFSTRLP
+476 RVDLLGEFSARLP
-489 DDAPNRFLVNVAD
+489 ADAPNRFLVNVAD
-502 AEREG
+502 GEREG
-507 ILADLHRAGAIT
+507 ILADLRQAGAVT

-524 MVRGRLTRIA
+524 MVRGRLVSIA
-534 GEAVGE
+534 SEAVRDTDE
-540 DAAREGVDRELNF
+540 DGREGVNRELNF
-553 TTAAALPPD
+553 TTTATLPPD
-562 NKVTSGQWLG
+562 NTLTAGRWLDGPGQ
-572 GKGEVSVD
+572 VSVD
-580 EALAERLGIALGDVL
+580 KDLAKRLDIALGDTL
-595 GFTIEGRAFEA
+595 GFTIEGRSFKAQ
-606 RVTSLRSIK
+606 VTSLRAIK

-639 LGSYRLPAQLSEQG
+639 LGSYRLPEQG
-653 RSAEVEIIRRHP
+653 RVAEVELIRRHP
-665 TVSLIDVED
+665 TVSLIDVDD
-674 LVGRLTLVSDQV
+674 LIVRLTAVSDQV

-730 ALLEKMLRW
+730 ELLRKMLRW

-744 GALAGLC
+744 GLLAGLC

-759 SFGLQW
+759 SLGLQW
-765 WWQGAQWQFHWAI
+765 WWFEGQWQFHWAI
-778 WGSLPLLGALLVTL
+778 WIGLPLLGAVLVTL

-797 RRQLLAGTLSDRLRG
+797 QRQLLAGTLSDRLRG

>member
-6 LGLKLLR
+6 LGFKLLR
-13 REGFSGEL
+13 REGFNGEL

-68 APAAWLAQAKQEG
+68 APAAWLEQAAKAG
-81 LVVQTTVSFNSMLFH
+81 LAVQATVSFNSMLFH
-96 GDALQLASIRAVPSD
+96 GDALQLASIRAVPED
-111 FPFYGKLELNPQRAP
+111 FPFYGKLELSPQRAP

-132 LSARVMLLLGAKA
+132 LSARVMQLLAAKP
-145 GDELEVG
+145 GDALEVG
-152 NTRLK
+152 NTVLK
-157 VAGELGQE
+157 VAGVLGQE
-165 PDQGFSPFQMAPRA
+165 PDQGFSPFLLAPRA

-197 QQWRYLIKGPRENV
+197 QQWRYLFKGTREQVADYERWLKPRLK
-211 ARYEAW
+211 A
-217 LSTQLTPGQ
+217 GQ
-226 KLIKPDDEGSQ
+226 KLIKPDDQGSQ
-237 VGKPLANAERF
+237 VGRSLANAERF

-274 QTSMVALLKTLGAS
+274 QTNMVALLKTLGAS
-288 RRTLWQLMG
+288 RRSLWQLMG
-297 TLLFSLTLAGALIGL
+297 TLLLSLTLVGALLGL
-312 AAGSAMQWLTLYLL
+312 VAGSAMQWLTLHLL
-326 GDLLPADLPPPSWR
+326 GNLLPADLPPPSWR
-340 PFALGLAVAF
+340 PFVLGLAVAF

-374 RELEAGIPPWLMVP
+374 RELEAGIPPWLALP
-388 VGLLGLFALVWGFTA
+388 VALLGLFGLVWGFTA
-403 DVRLAVGLIGGM
+403 DATLALGLIGGM
-415 GVLMLLLAL
+415 GLLMGLLAL
-424 LASGLLRLGSRL
+424 IASLLLRLGRRVQ
-436 KGPHALRLAISHLSR
+436 GPHAQRLAISHLSR
-451 ERSSGLFQLA
+451 ERGSGLFQLA

-476 RVDLLEDFSTRLP
+476 RVDLLGEFSARLP
-489 DDAPNRFLVNVAD
+489 ADAPNRFLVNVAD
-502 AEREG
+502 GEREG
-507 ILADLHRAGAIT
+507 ILADLRQAGAVT

-524 MVRGRLTRIA
+524 MVRGRLVSIA
-534 GEAVGE
+534 SEAVRDTDE
-540 DAAREGVDRELNF
+540 DGREGVNRELNF
-553 TTAAALPPD
+553 TTTATLPPD
-562 NKVTSGQWLG
+562 NTLAAGRWLDGPGQ
-572 GKGEVSVD
+572 VSVD
-580 EALAERLGIALGDVL
+580 KDLAKRLDIALGDTL
-595 GFTIEGRAFEA
+595 GFTIEGRSFKAQ
-606 RVTSLRSIK
+606 VTSLRAIK

-639 LGSYRLPAQLSEQG
+639 LGSYRLPEQG
-653 RSAEVEIIRRHP
+653 RVAEVELIRRHP
-665 TVSLIDVED
+665 TVSLIDVDD
-674 LVGRLTLVSDQV
+674 LIVRLTAVSDQV

-730 ALLEKMLRW
+730 ELLRKMLRW

-744 GALAGLC
+744 GLLAGLC

-759 SFGLQW
+759 SLGLQW
-765 WWQGAQWQFHWAI
+765 WWFEGQWQFHWAI
-778 WGSLPLLGALLVTL
+778 WIGLPLLGAVLVTL

-797 RRQLLAGTLSDRLRG
+797 QRQLLAGTLSDRLRG

>member
-1 MSQWR
+1 M
-6 LGLKLLR
+6 R
-13 REGFSGEL
+13 REGFNGEL

-53 RDFIGADRVLRSATP
+53 RDFIGADRALRSATP
-68 APAAWLAQAKQEG
+68 APAGWLEQAAKTG
-81 LVVQTTVSFNSMLFH
+81 LAVQTTVSFNSMLFH
-96 GDALQLASIRAVPSD
+96 GDALQLASIRAVPED
-111 FPFYGKLELNPQRAP
+111 FPFYGKLELSPLRAP

-132 LSARVMLLLGAKA
+132 LSARVMQLLAAKP

-152 NTRLK
+152 NTVLK
-157 VAGELGQE
+157 VAGVLGQE
-165 PDQGFSPFQMAPRA
+165 PDQGFSPFLLAPRA

-197 QQWRYLIKGPRENV
+197 QQWRYLFKGTREQVAEYERWLKPRLK
-211 ARYEAW
+211 A
-217 LSTQLTPGQ
+217 GQ
-226 KLIKPDDEGSQ
+226 KLIKPDDQGSQ
-237 VGKPLANAERF
+237 VGRSLANAERF

-274 QTSMVALLKTLGAS
+274 QTNMVALLKTLGAS
-288 RRTLWQLMG
+288 RRTLWQLMS
-297 TLLFSLTLAGALIGL
+297 TLLLSLTLAGALLGL
-312 AAGSAMQWLTLYLL
+312 VAGSAMQWLTLHLL
-326 GDLLPADLPPPSWR
+326 GNLLPADLPPPSWR

-374 RELEAGIPPWLMVP
+374 RELEAGIPPWLALP
-388 VGLLGLFALVWGFTA
+388 VALLGLFGLVWGFTA
-403 DVRLAVGLIGGM
+403 DATLALGLIGGM
-415 GVLMLLLAL
+415 GLLMGLLAVI
-424 LASGLLRLGSRL
+424 ASLLLRLGRRVQ
-436 KGPHALRLAISHLSR
+436 GPHALRLAISHLSR
-451 ERSSGLFQLA
+451 ERGSGLFQLA

-476 RVDLLEDFSTRLP
+476 RVDLLGEFSARLP
-489 DDAPNRFLVNVAD
+489 ADAPNRFLVNVAD
-502 AEREG
+502 GEREG
-507 ILADLHRAGAIT
+507 ILADLRQAGAVT

-524 MVRGRLTRIA
+524 MVRGRLVSIA
-534 GEAVGE
+534 SEAVRDTDE
-540 DAAREGVDRELNF
+540 DGREGVNRELNF
-553 TTAAALPPD
+553 TTTATLPPD
-562 NKVTSGQWLG
+562 NTLTAGRWLDGPGQ
-572 GKGEVSVD
+572 VSVD
-580 EALAERLGIALGDVL
+580 KDLAKRLDIALGDTL
-595 GFTIEGRAFEA
+595 GFTIEGRSFKAK
-606 RVTSLRSIK
+606 VTSLRAIK

-639 LGSYRLPAQLSEQG
+639 LGSYRLPEQG
-653 RSAEVEIIRRHP
+653 RVAEVELIRRHP
-665 TVSLIDVED
+665 TVSLIDVDD
-674 LVGRLTLVSDQV
+674 LIVRLTAVSDQV

-730 ALLEKMLRW
+730 ELLRKMLRW

-744 GALAGLC
+744 GLLAGLC

-765 WWQGAQWQFHWAI
+765 WWFEGQWQFHWAI
-778 WGSLPLLGALLVTL
+778 WAGLPLLGAVLVTL

-797 RRQLLAGTLSDRLRG
+797 QRQLLAGTLSDRLRG